1 MASTPYVKSTG
12 RKIQSSSR
20 ETLIAAGKREVI
32 LKENKD
38 RIAII
43 DAIQGASTNELN
55 ALAEIKDAILSGRGS
70 ITQLGENQGKVSQ
83 RLSRRLIASEP
94 YVSDDAKNT
103 QANPYIKR
111 LPMKKGRTQVNNGE
125 ERLIVA
131 TNTSERVHF
140 ASSRQSAQKLKGSV
154 PVAANSAPL
163 EPQSPQSQKGP
174 LRDSNGRFVSQKNN
188 EDIARKKEWQKAH
201 KADAK
206 LQEGFLRKLG
216 SIIGV
221 DGNQSSSEE
230 SLTDAAGVGAGGPLW
245 MAARG
250 MYDITKEITG
260 KAESLKEWVE
270 KGKGEASPSK
280 ATSPAI
286 TYPAVVNTQKATSAT
301 AFNNAVE
308 TKSAQAVEEQTKIL
322 QTNDNKIIDGL
333 ENVSDEVVKLR
344 KSVSSGNKFGLS
356 DLWRNRASRRNKINI
371 GDQAG
376 KNKRNKPKRKGRNLG
391 KKALSVGEKAAA
403 GTAAA
408 GAGAG
413 AAKTVKTKVSKAKDI
428 STTSDASKGI
438 AKETKN
444 TAKAVKPAG
453 VVAEEAT
460 VKTGETVAKKK
471 TESVALKSAA
481 KIGVKSAASTA
492 ARAIPIIGS
501 LAMAGYDAIDGYTDT
516 DAQKAAFGLSDDD
529 AVSEQQK
536 TAYATANVLDMGG
549 LVSGATNL
557 IGKGISALGFERAGE
572 KLQNFDTGDIARGV
586 NGAVDVTKSVFGSLK
601 DTFLSTDENTKQV
614 KKAVEDGT
622 KKTVDAIHSLGEQLQ
637 GGRNGEDGV
646 GEHGYTSPT
655 EFSSPA
661 NNTIA
666 ADLNIGGSNAKNR
679 NYRNNN
685 LGNLVFA
692 NQEGATLESPNA
704 KGEQRFARFNTPEE
718 GIRALANQVS
728 SYYNGTSAAAGYQKL
743 QTVSSIISKWAPPN
757 ENNTNQYIDNVSKYL
772 GVSPNEK
779 IDVSKPE
786 VMTQLVRAIATKEGG
801 NPAVNNEF
809 IKNALGAFNT
819 NTGRWEGQFSDE
831 TLARIN
837 KIQKENG
844 GQLIARDSQYSV
856 GRKVKYANGKS
867 PAQPVLNAV
876 PTATQQP
883 IEVAQHAQAV
893 KKPQKTGN
901 QPQPI
906 NSENADVNT
915 GSPSSLLERLI
926 AINESGISGASNLFG
941 GAATSLAGT
950 SLDLV
955 KDFALAT
962 SFGSISSLSEKA
974 KGMDQALT
982 EKISGL
988 TGKSFGFKKASQV
1001 ADIATA
1007 IQQKRT
1013 VNHDTEI
1020 IDLLPGDQVS
1030 PSTPKTPLQEQA
1042 LAISQA
1048 MEGFSS
1054 AAPVPKTPQQ
1064 EQALAISQ
1072 AMAGFSSAA
1081 PAPKTPQQEQA
1092 LAISQA
1098 MADFSSAAPAPKTPQ
1113 QEQALAISQAME
1125 GFSSAAPAPKTPQQA
1140 QALAISQAM
1149 EGFSSAA
1156 PAPKTPQQEQA
1167 LAISQA
1173 MAGFSSAAPA
1183 PKTPQQEQA
1192 LAINQAMAGAAPVV
1206 TSGKRTITA
1215 PSDVQIYDNGYK
1227 VVTGEDKSFFGSLFD
1242 STVSGLKQTGTA
1254 VIPAVGD
1261 NLSRLVGGIDSTGIL
1276 NDLVM
1281 QSTGQNSAIARAIS
1295 PLTRN
1300 VGDWLNG
1307 GIQQTANSIRGIATG
1322 ANNAIFGSASAV
1334 QEPFLAMPPQL
1345 PTVTDLARSG
1355 IRQPL
1360 TTDTINNDPAMLKA
1374 LDNICSILND
1384 LLNVNKNNTKGDP
1397 DNVVKT
1403 SQPQPRPRAST
1414 TINDQSLDALLED

>member
-1 MASTPYVKSTG
+1 MDISPLA
-12 RKIQSSSR
+12 
-20 ETLIAAGKREVI
+20 TLNNYRNGEHSICQKPWKKNTKLKPGNVDRAGKREVI

-43 DAIQGASTNELN
+43 DAIQEASTNELK
-55 ALAEIKDAILSGRGS
+55 ALAEVKDAILSGAS
-70 ITQLGENQGKVSQ
+70 TITQQDERQGRVSN
-83 RLSRRLIASEP
+83 RLSRRRKDYEQST
-94 YVSDDAKNT
+94 SDSVRDVQT
-103 QANPYIKR
+103 NPYKKR
-111 LPMKKGRTQVNNGE
+111 LPAKK
-125 ERLIVA
+125 ERAPINQTVDRSIVA
-131 TNTSERVHF
+131 TNTPESVRSVQ
-140 ASSRQSAQKLKGSV
+140 SRQTIRKSDGFI
-154 PVAANSAPL
+154 PVAANSASL
-163 EPQSPQSQKGP
+163 EPQSPQSLKGP
-174 LRDSNGRFVSQKNN
+174 LRDSNGRFVSQKSN
-188 EDIARKKEWQKAH
+188 EDVARKKELQNAR

-206 LQEGFLRKLG
+206 LQAGFLRKLG
-216 SIIGV
+216 SIMGV
-221 DGNQSSSEE
+221 NGNQSSSEE
-230 SLTDAAGVGAGGPLW
+230 SLTNAAGVGAGGPFW

-260 KAESLKEWVE
+260 KAESLKELVE
-270 KGKGEASPSK
+270 KGKKETSTSK
-280 ATSPAI
+280 AISPVI
-286 TYPAVVNTQKATSAT
+286 TYPAAVNSQKAKSAK

-333 ENVSDEVVKLR
+333 ENVSDEIVKLR

-356 DLWRNRASRRNKINI
+356 DLWKNRASRRNKINI
-371 GDQAG
+371 GAQTG
-376 KNKRNKPKRKGRNLG
+376 KNKRNKSKRKGRNLG
-391 KKALSVGEKAAA
+391 KKALSAGEKVAAGSAAA
-403 GTAAA
+403 GT
-408 GAGAG
+408 GVG
-413 AAKTVKTKVSKAKDI
+413 AAKVVKNKISKPKDVSTI
-428 STTSDASKGI
+428 SDTSKGI

-444 TAKAVKPAG
+444 TAKAVKSAG
-453 VVAEEAT
+453 VVAEDAT
-460 VKTGETVAKKK
+460 IKTGEVIAKKK

-492 ARAIPIIGS
+492 ARAVPIIGS

-516 DAQKAAFGLSDDD
+516 EAQKAAFGLSDDD

-586 NGAVDVTKSVFGSLK
+586 NGAVDITKSVFGSLK

-655 EFSSPA
+655 EFSAPA

-779 IDVSKPE
+779 IDVSNPE

-901 QPQPI
+901 QTQPI
-906 NSENADVNT
+906 NPENVDVNT
-915 GSPSSLLERLI
+915 GSPSNLLERLI
-926 AINESGISGASNLFG
+926 AINDSGVGNLFG

-950 SLDLV
+950 SLGLI
-955 KDFALAT
+955 KDFASAT

-982 EKISGL
+982 EKISSL
-988 TGKSFGFKKASQV
+988 TGKSFGFQKASQV
-1001 ADIATA
+1001 TDIRDAL
-1007 IQQKRT
+1007 QKRPKAERDMPS
-1013 VNHDTEI
+1013 V
-1020 IDLLPGDQVS
+1020 DLLSGV
-1030 PSTPKTPLQEQA
+1030 
-1042 LAISQA
+1042 
-1048 MEGFSS
+1048 SS
-1054 AAPVPKTPQQ
+1054 ASESEKISVNSRGIPV
-1064 EQALAISQ
+1064 
-1072 AMAGFSSAA
+1072 
-1081 PAPKTPQQEQA
+1081 
-1092 LAISQA
+1092 
-1098 MADFSSAAPAPKTPQ
+1098 
-1113 QEQALAISQAME
+1113 
-1125 GFSSAAPAPKTPQQA
+1125 
-1140 QALAISQAM
+1140 
-1149 EGFSSAA
+1149 
-1156 PAPKTPQQEQA
+1156 
-1167 LAISQA
+1167 
-1173 MAGFSSAAPA
+1173 
-1183 PKTPQQEQA
+1183 
-1192 LAINQAMAGAAPVV
+1192 
-1206 TSGKRTITA
+1206 
-1215 PSDVQIYDNGYK
+1215 YDNGYK
-1227 VVTGEDKSFFGSLFD
+1227 VIDGEDKGVLGSLFD
-1242 STVSGLKQTGTA
+1242 SSLTGLKRISSA
-1254 VIPAVGD
+1254 VLPAIGD
-1261 NLSRLVGGIDSTGIL
+1261 NVSQLIGGVDGTGIV
-1276 NDLVM
+1276 NDLVY
-1281 QSTGQNSAIARAIS
+1281 QATGQNSTIAKAIS
-1295 PLTRN
+1295 PLTKSA
-1300 VGDWLNG
+1300 GSWLNN
-1307 GIQQTANSIRGIATG
+1307 GIQQTADSIRGISNE

-1334 QEPFLAMPPQL
+1334 QEPFLALPPQL

-1397 DNVVKT
+1397 DKVVKT

-1414 TINDQSLDALLED
+1414 TINDPSLDALLED

>member
-1 MASTPYVKSTG
+1 MDISPLA
-12 RKIQSSSR
+12 
-20 ETLIAAGKREVI
+20 TLNNYRNGEHSICQKPWKKNTKLKPGNVDRAGKREVI

-43 DAIQGASTNELN
+43 DAIQEASTNELK
-55 ALAEIKDAILSGRGS
+55 ALAEVKDAILSGART
-70 ITQLGENQGKVSQ
+70 ITQQDERQGRVSN
-83 RLSRRLIASEP
+83 RLSRRRKDYEQST
-94 YVSDDAKNT
+94 SDSVRDV
-103 QANPYIKR
+103 QSNPYKKR
-111 LPMKKGRTQVNNGE
+111 LPAKK
-125 ERLIVA
+125 ERAPINQTVDRSIVA
-131 TNTSERVHF
+131 TNTPESVRSVQ
-140 ASSRQSAQKLKGSV
+140 SRQTIRKSDGFI

-163 EPQSPQSQKGP
+163 EPQSPKSLKGP
-174 LRDSNGRFVSQKNN
+174 LRDSNGRFVSQKSN
-188 EDIARKKEWQKAH
+188 EDVARKKELQNAR

-206 LQEGFLRKLG
+206 LQAGFLRKLG
-216 SIIGV
+216 SIMGV

-230 SLTDAAGVGAGGPLW
+230 SLTNAAGVGAGGPLW

-270 KGKGEASPSK
+270 KGKKETSTSK
-280 ATSPAI
+280 AISPVI
-286 TYPAVVNTQKATSAT
+286 TYPAAVNSQKATSAK

-333 ENVSDEVVKLR
+333 ENVSDEIVKLR
-344 KSVSSGNKFGLS
+344 KSVFSGNKFGLS
-356 DLWRNRASRRNKINI
+356 DLWKNRASRRNKINI
-371 GDQAG
+371 GDRAG
-376 KNKRNKPKRKGRNLG
+376 KNKRNKSKRKGRNLG
-391 KKALSVGEKAAA
+391 KKALSVGEKVAAGSAAA
-403 GTAAA
+403 GT
-408 GAGAG
+408 GVG
-413 AAKTVKTKVSKAKDI
+413 AAKVVKNKISKPKDVSTI
-428 STTSDASKGI
+428 SDTSKGI

-444 TAKAVKPAG
+444 TAKAVKSAG
-453 VVAEEAT
+453 VVAEDAT
-460 VKTGETVAKKK
+460 IKTGEAIAKKK

-492 ARAIPIIGS
+492 ARAVPIIGS

-516 DAQKAAFGLSDDD
+516 EAQKAAFGLSDDD

-586 NGAVDVTKSVFGSLK
+586 NGAVDITKSVFGSLK

-637 GGRNGEDGV
+637 GGRDGEDGV
-646 GEHGYTSPT
+646 GEHGYTSPA
-655 EFSSPA
+655 EFNAPA
-661 NNTIA
+661 SNTIA

-779 IDVSKPE
+779 IDVSNPE

-901 QPQPI
+901 QSQPI
-906 NSENADVNT
+906 NPENVDVNT
-915 GSPSSLLERLI
+915 GSPSRMLERLI
-926 AINESGISGASNLFG
+926 AINDSGVGNLFG

-950 SLDLV
+950 SLGLI
-955 KDFALAT
+955 KDFASAT

-974 KGMDQALT
+974 KGMDQTLT
-982 EKISGL
+982 EKISSL
-988 TGKSFGFKKASQV
+988 TGKSFGFQKASQV
-1001 ADIATA
+1001 TDIRDAL
-1007 IQQKRT
+1007 QKRPKAERDMPS
-1013 VNHDTEI
+1013 V
-1020 IDLLPGDQVS
+1020 DLLSGV
-1030 PSTPKTPLQEQA
+1030 
-1042 LAISQA
+1042 
-1048 MEGFSS
+1048 SS
-1054 AAPVPKTPQQ
+1054 ASESEKISVNSRGIPV
-1064 EQALAISQ
+1064 
-1072 AMAGFSSAA
+1072 
-1081 PAPKTPQQEQA
+1081 
-1092 LAISQA
+1092 
-1098 MADFSSAAPAPKTPQ
+1098 
-1113 QEQALAISQAME
+1113 
-1125 GFSSAAPAPKTPQQA
+1125 
-1140 QALAISQAM
+1140 
-1149 EGFSSAA
+1149 
-1156 PAPKTPQQEQA
+1156 
-1167 LAISQA
+1167 
-1173 MAGFSSAAPA
+1173 
-1183 PKTPQQEQA
+1183 
-1192 LAINQAMAGAAPVV
+1192 
-1206 TSGKRTITA
+1206 
-1215 PSDVQIYDNGYK
+1215 YDNGYK
-1227 VVTGEDKSFFGSLFD
+1227 VIDGEDKGVLGSLFD
-1242 STVSGLKQTGTA
+1242 SSLTGLKRISSA
-1254 VIPAVGD
+1254 VLPAIGD
-1261 NLSRLVGGIDSTGIL
+1261 NVSQLIGGVDGTGIV
-1276 NDLVM
+1276 NDLVY
-1281 QSTGQNSAIARAIS
+1281 QATGQNSTIARAIS
-1295 PLTRN
+1295 PLTKSA
-1300 VGDWLNG
+1300 GSWLNN
-1307 GIQQTANSIRGIATG
+1307 GIQQTADSIRGISNE

-1397 DNVVKT
+1397 DKVVKT

-1414 TINDQSLDALLED
+1414 TINDPSLDALLED

>member
-1 MASTPYVKSTG
+1 MDISPLA
-12 RKIQSSSR
+12 
-20 ETLIAAGKREVI
+20 TLNNYRNGEHSICQKPWKKNTKLKLGNVDRAGKREVI

-43 DAIQGASTNELN
+43 DAIQEASTNELK
-55 ALAEIKDAILSGRGS
+55 ALAEVKDAILSGAS
-70 ITQLGENQGKVSQ
+70 TITPQDERQGRVSN
-83 RLSRRLIASEP
+83 RLSRRRKDYEQST
-94 YVSDDAKNT
+94 SDSVRDVQT
-103 QANPYIKR
+103 NPYKKR
-111 LPMKKGRTQVNNGE
+111 LPAKK
-125 ERLIVA
+125 ERAPINQTVDRSIVA
-131 TNTSERVHF
+131 TNTPESVRSVQ
-140 ASSRQSAQKLKGSV
+140 SRQTIRKSDGFI

-163 EPQSPQSQKGP
+163 EPQSPQSLKGP
-174 LRDSNGRFVSQKNN
+174 LRDSNGRFVSQKSN
-188 EDIARKKEWQKAH
+188 EDVARKKELQNAR

-206 LQEGFLRKLG
+206 LQAGFLRKLG
-216 SIIGV
+216 SIMGV

-230 SLTDAAGVGAGGPLW
+230 SLTNAAGVGAGGPLW

-270 KGKGEASPSK
+270 KGKKETSTSK
-280 ATSPAI
+280 AISPVI
-286 TYPAVVNTQKATSAT
+286 TYPAAVNSQKSTSAK

-333 ENVSDEVVKLR
+333 ENVSDEIVKLR

-356 DLWRNRASRRNKINI
+356 DLWKNRASRRNKINI
-371 GDQAG
+371 GDRAG
-376 KNKRNKPKRKGRNLG
+376 KNKRNKSKRKGRNLG
-391 KKALSVGEKAAA
+391 KKALSVGEKVAAGSAAA
-403 GTAAA
+403 GT
-408 GAGAG
+408 GVGT
-413 AAKTVKTKVSKAKDI
+413 AKAVKNKISKPKDVSTI
-428 STTSDASKGI
+428 SDTSKGI

-444 TAKAVKPAG
+444 TAKAVKSAG
-453 VVAEEAT
+453 VVAEDT
-460 VKTGETVAKKK
+460 TIKTGEAIAKKK

-492 ARAIPIIGS
+492 ARAVPIIGS

-516 DAQKAAFGLSDDD
+516 EAQKAAFGLSDDD

-586 NGAVDVTKSVFGSLK
+586 NGAVDITKSVFGSLK

-637 GGRNGEDGV
+637 GGRDGEDGV
-646 GEHGYTSPT
+646 GEHGYTSPA
-655 EFSSPA
+655 EFNAPA
-661 NNTIA
+661 SNTIA

-692 NQEGATLESPNA
+692 NQEGAALEAPNA

-743 QTVSSIISKWAPPN
+743 QTVSSIISKWAPPK

-779 IDVSKPE
+779 IDVSNPE

-901 QPQPI
+901 QSQPI
-906 NSENADVNT
+906 NPENVDVNT

-926 AINESGISGASNLFG
+926 AINDSGVGNLFG

-950 SLDLV
+950 SLGLI
-955 KDFALAT
+955 KDFASAT

-982 EKISGL
+982 EKISSL
-988 TGKSFGFKKASQV
+988 TGKSFGFQKASQV
-1001 ADIATA
+1001 TDIRDAL
-1007 IQQKRT
+1007 QKRPKAERDMPS
-1013 VNHDTEI
+1013 V
-1020 IDLLPGDQVS
+1020 DLLSGV
-1030 PSTPKTPLQEQA
+1030 
-1042 LAISQA
+1042 
-1048 MEGFSS
+1048 SS
-1054 AAPVPKTPQQ
+1054 ASESEKISVNSRGIPV
-1064 EQALAISQ
+1064 
-1072 AMAGFSSAA
+1072 
-1081 PAPKTPQQEQA
+1081 
-1092 LAISQA
+1092 
-1098 MADFSSAAPAPKTPQ
+1098 
-1113 QEQALAISQAME
+1113 
-1125 GFSSAAPAPKTPQQA
+1125 
-1140 QALAISQAM
+1140 
-1149 EGFSSAA
+1149 
-1156 PAPKTPQQEQA
+1156 
-1167 LAISQA
+1167 
-1173 MAGFSSAAPA
+1173 
-1183 PKTPQQEQA
+1183 
-1192 LAINQAMAGAAPVV
+1192 
-1206 TSGKRTITA
+1206 
-1215 PSDVQIYDNGYK
+1215 YDNGYK
-1227 VVTGEDKSFFGSLFD
+1227 VIDGEDKGVLGSLFD
-1242 STVSGLKQTGTA
+1242 SSLTGLKRISSA
-1254 VIPAVGD
+1254 VLPAIGD
-1261 NLSRLVGGIDSTGIL
+1261 NVSQLIGGVDGTGIV
-1276 NDLVM
+1276 NDLVY
-1281 QSTGQNSAIARAIS
+1281 QATGQNSTIARAIS
-1295 PLTRN
+1295 PLTKSA
-1300 VGDWLNG
+1300 GSWLNN
-1307 GIQQTANSIRGIATG
+1307 GIQQTADSIRGISNE

-1397 DNVVKT
+1397 DKVVKT

-1414 TINDQSLDALLED
+1414 TINDPSLDALLED

>member
-1 MASTPYVKSTG
+1 MDISPLA
-12 RKIQSSSR
+12 
-20 ETLIAAGKREVI
+20 TLNNYRNGEHSICQKPWKKNTKLKLGNVDRAGKREVI

-43 DAIQGASTNELN
+43 DAIQEASTNELK
-55 ALAEIKDAILSGRGS
+55 ALAEVKDAILSGAS
-70 ITQLGENQGKVSQ
+70 TITQQDERQGRVSN
-83 RLSRRLIASEP
+83 RLSRRRKDYEQST
-94 YVSDDAKNT
+94 SDSVRDVQT
-103 QANPYIKR
+103 NPYKKR
-111 LPMKKGRTQVNNGE
+111 LPAKK
-125 ERLIVA
+125 ERAPINQTVDRSIVA
-131 TNTSERVHF
+131 TNTPESVRSVQ
-140 ASSRQSAQKLKGSV
+140 SRQTIRKSDGFI

-163 EPQSPQSQKGP
+163 EPQSPQSLKGP
-174 LRDSNGRFVSQKNN
+174 LRDSNGRFVSQKSN
-188 EDIARKKEWQKAH
+188 EDVARKKELQNAR

-206 LQEGFLRKLG
+206 LQAGFLRKLG
-216 SIIGV
+216 SIMGV

-230 SLTDAAGVGAGGPLW
+230 SLTNAAGVGAGGPLW

-270 KGKGEASPSK
+270 KGKKETSTSK
-280 ATSPAI
+280 AISPVI
-286 TYPAVVNTQKATSAT
+286 TYPAAVNSQKSTSAK

-333 ENVSDEVVKLR
+333 ENVSDEIVKLR

-356 DLWRNRASRRNKINI
+356 DLWKNRASRRNKINI
-371 GDQAG
+371 GDRAG
-376 KNKRNKPKRKGRNLG
+376 KNKRNKSKRKGRNLG
-391 KKALSVGEKAAA
+391 KKALSVGEKVAAGSAAA
-403 GTAAA
+403 GT
-408 GAGAG
+408 GVGT
-413 AAKTVKTKVSKAKDI
+413 AKAVKNKISKPKDVSTI
-428 STTSDASKGI
+428 SDTSKGI

-444 TAKAVKPAG
+444 TAKAVKSAG
-453 VVAEEAT
+453 VVAEDT
-460 VKTGETVAKKK
+460 TIKTGEAIAKKK

-492 ARAIPIIGS
+492 ARAVPIIGS

-516 DAQKAAFGLSDDD
+516 EAQKAAFGLSDDD

-586 NGAVDVTKSVFGSLK
+586 NGAVDITKSVFGSLK

-637 GGRNGEDGV
+637 GGRDGEDGV
-646 GEHGYTSPT
+646 GEHGYTSPA
-655 EFSSPA
+655 EFNAPA
-661 NNTIA
+661 SNTIA

-692 NQEGATLESPNA
+692 NQEGAALEAPNA

-743 QTVSSIISKWAPPN
+743 QTVSSIISKWAPPK

-779 IDVSKPE
+779 IDVSNPE

-901 QPQPI
+901 QSQPI
-906 NSENADVNT
+906 NPENVDVNT

-926 AINESGISGASNLFG
+926 AINDSGVGNLFG

-950 SLDLV
+950 SLGLI
-955 KDFALAT
+955 KDFASAT
-962 SFGSISSLSEKA
+962 SFGSVSSLSEKA

-982 EKISGL
+982 EKISSL
-988 TGKSFGFKKASQV
+988 TGKSFGFQKASQV
-1001 ADIATA
+1001 TDIRDAL
-1007 IQQKRT
+1007 QKRPKAERDMPS
-1013 VNHDTEI
+1013 V
-1020 IDLLPGDQVS
+1020 DLLSGV
-1030 PSTPKTPLQEQA
+1030 
-1042 LAISQA
+1042 
-1048 MEGFSS
+1048 SS
-1054 AAPVPKTPQQ
+1054 ASESEKISVNSRGIPV
-1064 EQALAISQ
+1064 
-1072 AMAGFSSAA
+1072 
-1081 PAPKTPQQEQA
+1081 
-1092 LAISQA
+1092 
-1098 MADFSSAAPAPKTPQ
+1098 
-1113 QEQALAISQAME
+1113 
-1125 GFSSAAPAPKTPQQA
+1125 
-1140 QALAISQAM
+1140 
-1149 EGFSSAA
+1149 
-1156 PAPKTPQQEQA
+1156 
-1167 LAISQA
+1167 
-1173 MAGFSSAAPA
+1173 
-1183 PKTPQQEQA
+1183 
-1192 LAINQAMAGAAPVV
+1192 
-1206 TSGKRTITA
+1206 
-1215 PSDVQIYDNGYK
+1215 YDNGYK
-1227 VVTGEDKSFFGSLFD
+1227 VIDGEDKGVLGSLFD
-1242 STVSGLKQTGTA
+1242 SSLTGLKRISSA
-1254 VIPAVGD
+1254 VLPAIGD
-1261 NLSRLVGGIDSTGIL
+1261 NVSQLIGGVDGTGIV
-1276 NDLVM
+1276 NDLVY
-1281 QSTGQNSAIARAIS
+1281 QATGQNSTIARAIS
-1295 PLTRN
+1295 PLTKSA
-1300 VGDWLNG
+1300 GSWLNN
-1307 GIQQTANSIRGIATG
+1307 GIQQTADSIRGISNE

-1397 DNVVKT
+1397 DKVVKT

-1414 TINDQSLDALLED
+1414 TINDPSLDALLED

>member
-1 MASTPYVKSTG
+1 MDISPLA
-12 RKIQSSSR
+12 
-20 ETLIAAGKREVI
+20 TLNNYRNGEHSICQKPWKKNTKLKPGNVDRAGKREVI

-43 DAIQGASTNELN
+43 DAIQEASTNELK
-55 ALAEIKDAILSGRGS
+55 ALAEVKDAILSGAS
-70 ITQLGENQGKVSQ
+70 TITQQDERQGRVSN
-83 RLSRRLIASEP
+83 RLSRRRKDYEQST
-94 YVSDDAKNT
+94 SDSVRDVQT
-103 QANPYIKR
+103 NPYKKR
-111 LPMKKGRTQVNNGE
+111 LPAKK
-125 ERLIVA
+125 ERAPINQTVDRSIVA
-131 TNTSERVHF
+131 TNTPESVRSVQ
-140 ASSRQSAQKLKGSV
+140 SRQTIRKSDGFI

-163 EPQSPQSQKGP
+163 EPQSPQSLKGP
-174 LRDSNGRFVSQKNN
+174 LRDSNGRFVSQKSN
-188 EDIARKKEWQKAH
+188 EDVARKKELQNAR

-206 LQEGFLRKLG
+206 LQAGFLRKLG
-216 SIIGV
+216 SIMGV

-230 SLTDAAGVGAGGPLW
+230 SLTNAAGVGAGGPLW

-250 MYDITKEITG
+250 MYDITKEIAG

-270 KGKGEASPSK
+270 KGKKETSTSK
-280 ATSPAI
+280 AISPVI
-286 TYPAVVNTQKATSAT
+286 TYPAAVNSQKATSAK

-333 ENVSDEVVKLR
+333 ENVSDEIVKLR

-356 DLWRNRASRRNKINI
+356 DLWKNRASRRNKINI
-371 GDQAG
+371 GDQTG
-376 KNKRNKPKRKGRNLG
+376 KNKRNKSKRKGRNLG
-391 KKALSVGEKAAA
+391 KKALSAGEKVAVGSAAA
-403 GTAAA
+403 GT
-408 GAGAG
+408 GVG
-413 AAKTVKTKVSKAKDI
+413 AAKVVKNKISKPKDVSTI
-428 STTSDASKGI
+428 SDTSKGI

-444 TAKAVKPAG
+444 TAKAVKSAG
-453 VVAEEAT
+453 VVAEDAT
-460 VKTGETVAKKK
+460 IKTGEAIAKKK

-492 ARAIPIIGS
+492 ARAVPIIGS

-516 DAQKAAFGLSDDD
+516 EAQKAAFGLSDDD

-536 TAYATANVLDMGG
+536 KAYATANVLDMGG

-586 NGAVDVTKSVFGSLK
+586 NGAVDITKSVFGSLK

-655 EFSSPA
+655 EFSAPA

-779 IDVSKPE
+779 IDVSNPE

-856 GRKVKYANGKS
+856 GLKVKYANGKS

-901 QPQPI
+901 QSQPI
-906 NSENADVNT
+906 NPENVDVNT

-926 AINESGISGASNLFG
+926 AINDSGVGNLFG

-950 SLDLV
+950 SLGLIN
-955 KDFALAT
+955 DFASAT

-982 EKISGL
+982 EKISSL
-988 TGKSFGFKKASQV
+988 TGKSFGFQKASQV
-1001 ADIATA
+1001 TDIRDAL
-1007 IQQKRT
+1007 QKRPKAERDMPS
-1013 VNHDTEI
+1013 V
-1020 IDLLPGDQVS
+1020 DLLSGV
-1030 PSTPKTPLQEQA
+1030 
-1042 LAISQA
+1042 
-1048 MEGFSS
+1048 SS
-1054 AAPVPKTPQQ
+1054 ASESEKISVNSRGIPVY
-1064 EQALAISQ
+1064 
-1072 AMAGFSSAA
+1072 G
-1081 PAPKTPQQEQA
+1081 
-1092 LAISQA
+1092 
-1098 MADFSSAAPAPKTPQ
+1098 
-1113 QEQALAISQAME
+1113 
-1125 GFSSAAPAPKTPQQA
+1125 
-1140 QALAISQAM
+1140 
-1149 EGFSSAA
+1149 
-1156 PAPKTPQQEQA
+1156 
-1167 LAISQA
+1167 
-1173 MAGFSSAAPA
+1173 
-1183 PKTPQQEQA
+1183 
-1192 LAINQAMAGAAPVV
+1192 
-1206 TSGKRTITA
+1206 
-1215 PSDVQIYDNGYK
+1215 NGYK
-1227 VVTGEDKSFFGSLFD
+1227 VIDGEDKGVLGSLFD
-1242 STVSGLKQTGTA
+1242 SSLTGLKRISSA
-1254 VIPAVGD
+1254 VLPAIGD
-1261 NLSRLVGGIDSTGIL
+1261 NVSQLIGGVDGTGIV
-1276 NDLVM
+1276 NDLVY
-1281 QSTGQNSAIARAIS
+1281 QATGQNSTIARAIS
-1295 PLTRN
+1295 PLTKSA
-1300 VGDWLNG
+1300 GSWLNN
-1307 GIQQTANSIRGIATG
+1307 GIQQTADSIRGISNE

-1334 QEPFLAMPPQL
+1334 QEPFLALPPQL

-1397 DNVVKT
+1397 DKVVKT

-1414 TINDQSLDALLED
+1414 TINDPSLDALLED

>member
-1 MASTPYVKSTG
+1 M
-12 RKIQSSSR
+12 
-20 ETLIAAGKREVI
+20 
-32 LKENKD
+32 KENKD

-43 DAIQGASTNELN
+43 DAIQEASTNELK
-55 ALAEIKDAILSGRGS
+55 ALAEVKDAILSGAS
-70 ITQLGENQGKVSQ
+70 TITQQDERQGRVSN
-83 RLSRRLIASEP
+83 RLSRRRKEYEQST
-94 YVSDDAKNT
+94 SDSVRDVQT
-103 QANPYIKR
+103 NPYKKR
-111 LPMKKGRTQVNNGE
+111 LTAKK
-125 ERLIVA
+125 ERAPINQTVDRAIVA
-131 TNTSERVHF
+131 TNTPESVRSVQ
-140 ASSRQSAQKLKGSV
+140 SRQTIRKSDGFI

-163 EPQSPQSQKGP
+163 EPQSPQSLKGP
-174 LRDSNGRFVSQKNN
+174 LRDSNGRFVSQKSN
-188 EDIARKKEWQKAH
+188 EDVARKKELQNAR

-206 LQEGFLRKLG
+206 LQAGFLRKLG
-216 SIIGV
+216 SIMGV

-230 SLTDAAGVGAGGPLW
+230 SLTNAAGVGAGGPLW

-270 KGKGEASPSK
+270 KGKKETSTSK
-280 ATSPAI
+280 AISPVI
-286 TYPAVVNTQKATSAT
+286 TYPAAVNSQKATSAK
-301 AFNNAVE
+301 AFNNGVE
-308 TKSAQAVEEQTKIL
+308 TESAQAVEEQTKIL

-333 ENVSDEVVKLR
+333 ENVSDEIVKLR

-356 DLWRNRASRRNKINI
+356 DLWKNRASRRNKINI
-371 GDQAG
+371 GDRAG
-376 KNKRNKPKRKGRNLG
+376 KNKRNKSKRKGHNLG
-391 KKALSVGEKAAA
+391 KKALSVGEKVAAGSAAA
-403 GTAAA
+403 GT
-408 GAGAG
+408 GVGT
-413 AAKTVKTKVSKAKDI
+413 AKAVKNKISKPKDVSTI
-428 STTSDASKGI
+428 SDTSKGI

-444 TAKAVKPAG
+444 TAKAVKSAG
-453 VVAEEAT
+453 VVAEDT
-460 VKTGETVAKKK
+460 TIKTGEAIAKKK

-492 ARAIPIIGS
+492 ARAVPIIGS

-516 DAQKAAFGLSDDD
+516 EAQKAAFGLSDDD

-586 NGAVDVTKSVFGSLK
+586 NGAVDITKSVFGSLK

-637 GGRNGEDGV
+637 GGRDGEDGV
-646 GEHGYTSPT
+646 GEHGYTSPA
-655 EFSSPA
+655 EFNAPA
-661 NNTIA
+661 SNTIA

-692 NQEGATLESPNA
+692 NQEGAALEAPNA

-743 QTVSSIISKWAPPN
+743 QTVSSIISKWAPPK

-779 IDVSKPE
+779 IDVSNPE

-901 QPQPI
+901 QSQPI
-906 NSENADVNT
+906 NPENVDVNT

-926 AINESGISGASNLFG
+926 AINDSGVDNLFG
-941 GAATSLAGT
+941 GAATSIAGT
-950 SLDLV
+950 SLGLI
-955 KDFALAT
+955 KDFASAT

-982 EKISGL
+982 EKISSL
-988 TGKSFGFKKASQV
+988 TGKSFGFQKASQV
-1001 ADIATA
+1001 TDIRDAL
-1007 IQQKRT
+1007 QKRPKAERDMPS
-1013 VNHDTEI
+1013 V
-1020 IDLLPGDQVS
+1020 DLLSGV
-1030 PSTPKTPLQEQA
+1030 
-1042 LAISQA
+1042 
-1048 MEGFSS
+1048 SS
-1054 AAPVPKTPQQ
+1054 ASESEKISVNSRGIPV
-1064 EQALAISQ
+1064 
-1072 AMAGFSSAA
+1072 
-1081 PAPKTPQQEQA
+1081 
-1092 LAISQA
+1092 
-1098 MADFSSAAPAPKTPQ
+1098 
-1113 QEQALAISQAME
+1113 
-1125 GFSSAAPAPKTPQQA
+1125 
-1140 QALAISQAM
+1140 
-1149 EGFSSAA
+1149 
-1156 PAPKTPQQEQA
+1156 
-1167 LAISQA
+1167 
-1173 MAGFSSAAPA
+1173 
-1183 PKTPQQEQA
+1183 
-1192 LAINQAMAGAAPVV
+1192 
-1206 TSGKRTITA
+1206 
-1215 PSDVQIYDNGYK
+1215 YDNGYK
-1227 VVTGEDKSFFGSLFD
+1227 VIDGEDKGVLGSLFD
-1242 STVSGLKQTGTA
+1242 SSLTGLKRISSA
-1254 VIPAVGD
+1254 VLPAIGD
-1261 NLSRLVGGIDSTGIL
+1261 NVSRLIGGVDGTGIV
-1276 NDLVM
+1276 NDLVY
-1281 QSTGQNSAIARAIS
+1281 QATGQNSTIARAIS
-1295 PLTRN
+1295 PLTRSA
-1300 VGDWLNG
+1300 GSWLNN
-1307 GIQQTANSIRGIATG
+1307 GIQQTADSIRGISNE

-1397 DNVVKT
+1397 DKVVKT

-1414 TINDQSLDALLED
+1414 TINDPSLDALLED

>member
-1 MASTPYVKSTG
+1 M
-12 RKIQSSSR
+12 
-20 ETLIAAGKREVI
+20 
-32 LKENKD
+32 KENKD

-43 DAIQGASTNELN
+43 DAIQGASAHELK
-55 ALAEIKDAILSGRGS
+55 ALAEIKDAILSGGVA
-70 ITQLGENQGKVSQ
+70 ITQQGGQQGKVSN
-83 RLSRRLIASEP
+83 RLSRRRKDYGQNAPE
-94 YVSDDAKNT
+94 VVRDA
-103 QANPYIKR
+103 QANPYKKR
-111 LPMKKGRTQVNNGE
+111 LPAKK
-125 ERLIVA
+125 ERALINQDIDRSIVA
-131 TNTSERVHF
+131 TNTPESVH
-140 ASSRQSAQKLKGSV
+140 SVRSRQTIKRSKGSI
-154 PVAANSAPL
+154 PVAANSTSL
-163 EPQSPQSQKGP
+163 QPQSPQSPKGQ

-188 EDIARKKEWQKAH
+188 EDIARKKEWQNAR

-270 KGKGEASPSK
+270 KGKGEASSSK

-408 GAGAG
+408 GTAAAGAGAG

-460 VKTGETVAKKK
+460 IKTGETVAKKK

-586 NGAVDVTKSVFGSLK
+586 NGAVDITKSAFGSLK
-601 DTFLSTDENTKQV
+601 DTFLSSDESTKQV

-637 GGRNGEDGV
+637 GGRDGEDGV
-646 GEHGYTSPT
+646 GEHGYTSPA
-655 EFSSPA
+655 EFNAPTS
-661 NNTIA
+661 NTIA

-692 NQEGATLESPNA
+692 NQEGATLEAPNA

-743 QTVSSIISKWAPPN
+743 QTVSSIISKWAPPK

-779 IDVSKPE
+779 IDVSNPE
-786 VMTQLVRAIATKEGG
+786 VMTQLVH
-801 NPAVNNEF
+801 V
-809 IKNALGAFNT
+809 
-819 NTGRWEGQFSDE
+819 
-831 TLARIN
+831 
-837 KIQKENG
+837 
-844 GQLIARDSQYSV
+844 
-856 GRKVKYANGKS
+856 
-867 PAQPVLNAV
+867 
-876 PTATQQP
+876 
-883 IEVAQHAQAV
+883 
-893 KKPQKTGN
+893 
-901 QPQPI
+901 
-906 NSENADVNT
+906 
-915 GSPSSLLERLI
+915 
-926 AINESGISGASNLFG
+926 
-941 GAATSLAGT
+941 
-950 SLDLV
+950 
-955 KDFALAT
+955 
-962 SFGSISSLSEKA
+962 
-974 KGMDQALT
+974 
-982 EKISGL
+982 
-988 TGKSFGFKKASQV
+988 
-1001 ADIATA
+1001 
-1007 IQQKRT
+1007 
-1013 VNHDTEI
+1013 
-1020 IDLLPGDQVS
+1020 
-1030 PSTPKTPLQEQA
+1030 
-1042 LAISQA
+1042 
-1048 MEGFSS
+1048 
-1054 AAPVPKTPQQ
+1054 
-1064 EQALAISQ
+1064 
-1072 AMAGFSSAA
+1072 
-1081 PAPKTPQQEQA
+1081 
-1092 LAISQA
+1092 
-1098 MADFSSAAPAPKTPQ
+1098 
-1113 QEQALAISQAME
+1113 
-1125 GFSSAAPAPKTPQQA
+1125 
-1140 QALAISQAM
+1140 
-1149 EGFSSAA
+1149 
-1156 PAPKTPQQEQA
+1156 
-1167 LAISQA
+1167 
-1173 MAGFSSAAPA
+1173 
-1183 PKTPQQEQA
+1183 
-1192 LAINQAMAGAAPVV
+1192 
-1206 TSGKRTITA
+1206 
-1215 PSDVQIYDNGYK
+1215 
-1227 VVTGEDKSFFGSLFD
+1227 
-1242 STVSGLKQTGTA
+1242 
-1254 VIPAVGD
+1254 
-1261 NLSRLVGGIDSTGIL
+1261 
-1276 NDLVM
+1276 
-1281 QSTGQNSAIARAIS
+1281 
-1295 PLTRN
+1295 
-1300 VGDWLNG
+1300 
-1307 GIQQTANSIRGIATG
+1307 
-1322 ANNAIFGSASAV
+1322 
-1334 QEPFLAMPPQL
+1334 
-1345 PTVTDLARSG
+1345 
-1355 IRQPL
+1355 
-1360 TTDTINNDPAMLKA
+1360 
-1374 LDNICSILND
+1374 
-1384 LLNVNKNNTKGDP
+1384 
-1397 DNVVKT
+1397 
-1403 SQPQPRPRAST
+1403 
-1414 TINDQSLDALLED
+1414 

>member
-1 MASTPYVKSTG
+1 MDISPLA
-12 RKIQSSSR
+12 
-20 ETLIAAGKREVI
+20 TLNNYRNGEHSICQKPWKKNTKLKPGNVDRAGKREVI

-43 DAIQGASTNELN
+43 DAIQEASTNELK
-55 ALAEIKDAILSGRGS
+55 ALAEVKDAILSGAS
-70 ITQLGENQGKVSQ
+70 TITQQDERQGRVSN
-83 RLSRRLIASEP
+83 RLSRRRKEYEQST
-94 YVSDDAKNT
+94 SDSVRDVQT
-103 QANPYIKR
+103 NPYKKR
-111 LPMKKGRTQVNNGE
+111 LPAKK
-125 ERLIVA
+125 ERAPINQTVDRSIVA
-131 TNTSERVHF
+131 TNTPESVRSVQ
-140 ASSRQSAQKLKGSV
+140 SRQTIRKSDGFI

-163 EPQSPQSQKGP
+163 EPQSPQSLKGP
-174 LRDSNGRFVSQKNN
+174 LRDSNGRFVSQKSN
-188 EDIARKKEWQKAH
+188 EDVARKKELQNAR

-206 LQEGFLRKLG
+206 LQAGFLRKLG
-216 SIIGV
+216 SIMGV
-221 DGNQSSSEE
+221 DGNRSSSEE
-230 SLTDAAGVGAGGPLW
+230 SLTNAAGIGAGGPFW

-270 KGKGEASPSK
+270 KGKKETSTSK
-280 ATSPAI
+280 AISPVI
-286 TYPAVVNTQKATSAT
+286 TYLAAVNSQKATSAK

-333 ENVSDEVVKLR
+333 ENVSDEIVKLR

-356 DLWRNRASRRNKINI
+356 DLWKNRASRRNKINI
-371 GDQAG
+371 GDQTG
-376 KNKRNKPKRKGRNLG
+376 KNKRNKSKRKGRNLG
-391 KKALSVGEKAAA
+391 KKALSAGEKVAAGSAAA
-403 GTAAA
+403 GT
-408 GAGAG
+408 GVG
-413 AAKTVKTKVSKAKDI
+413 AAKVVKNKISKPKDVSTI
-428 STTSDASKGI
+428 SDTSKGI

-444 TAKAVKPAG
+444 TAKAVKSAG
-453 VVAEEAT
+453 VVAEDAT
-460 VKTGETVAKKK
+460 IKTGEAIAKKK

-492 ARAIPIIGS
+492 ARAVPIIGS

-516 DAQKAAFGLSDDD
+516 EAQKAAFGLSDDD

-586 NGAVDVTKSVFGSLK
+586 NGAVDITKSVFGSLK

-655 EFSSPA
+655 EFSAPV

-692 NQEGATLESPNA
+692 NQEGATLEAPNA

-743 QTVSSIISKWAPPN
+743 QTVSSIISKWAPPK

-779 IDVSKPE
+779 IDVSNPE

-883 IEVAQHAQAV
+883 IEVAQHAQTV

-901 QPQPI
+901 QSQPI
-906 NSENADVNT
+906 NPENVDVNT

-926 AINESGISGASNLFG
+926 AINDSGVGNLFG

-950 SLDLV
+950 SLGLI
-955 KDFALAT
+955 KDFASAT

-982 EKISGL
+982 EKISSL
-988 TGKSFGFKKASQV
+988 TGKSFGFQKASQV
-1001 ADIATA
+1001 TDIRDAL
-1007 IQQKRT
+1007 QKRPKAERDMPS
-1013 VNHDTEI
+1013 V
-1020 IDLLPGDQVS
+1020 DLLSGV
-1030 PSTPKTPLQEQA
+1030 
-1042 LAISQA
+1042 
-1048 MEGFSS
+1048 SS
-1054 AAPVPKTPQQ
+1054 AGESEKISVNSRGIPV
-1064 EQALAISQ
+1064 
-1072 AMAGFSSAA
+1072 
-1081 PAPKTPQQEQA
+1081 
-1092 LAISQA
+1092 
-1098 MADFSSAAPAPKTPQ
+1098 
-1113 QEQALAISQAME
+1113 
-1125 GFSSAAPAPKTPQQA
+1125 
-1140 QALAISQAM
+1140 
-1149 EGFSSAA
+1149 
-1156 PAPKTPQQEQA
+1156 
-1167 LAISQA
+1167 
-1173 MAGFSSAAPA
+1173 
-1183 PKTPQQEQA
+1183 
-1192 LAINQAMAGAAPVV
+1192 
-1206 TSGKRTITA
+1206 
-1215 PSDVQIYDNGYK
+1215 YDNGYK
-1227 VVTGEDKSFFGSLFD
+1227 VIDGEDKGVLGSLFD
-1242 STVSGLKQTGTA
+1242 SSLTGLKRISSA
-1254 VIPAVGD
+1254 VLPAIGD
-1261 NLSRLVGGIDSTGIL
+1261 NVSQLIGGVDGTGIV
-1276 NDLVM
+1276 NDLVY
-1281 QSTGQNSAIARAIS
+1281 QATGQNSTIARAIS
-1295 PLTRN
+1295 PLTRSA
-1300 VGDWLNG
+1300 GSWLNN
-1307 GIQQTANSIRGIATG
+1307 GIQQTADSIRGISNE
-1322 ANNAIFGSASAV
+1322 ANNAIFGSASAE
-1334 QEPFLAMPPQL
+1334 QEPFLALPPQL

-1397 DNVVKT
+1397 DKVVKT

-1414 TINDQSLDALLED
+1414 TINDPSLDALLED

>member
-1 MASTPYVKSTG
+1 MASTPYVKSPG

-20 ETLIAAGKREVI
+20 ETLSAAGKREVI

-43 DAIQGASTNELN
+43 DAIQGASANELK
-55 ALAEIKDAILSGRGS
+55 ALAEIKDAILSGGVA
-70 ITQLGENQGKVSQ
+70 ITQQGGQQGKVSN
-83 RLSRRLIASEP
+83 RLSRRRKNYEQ
-94 YVSDDAKNT
+94 DAPDVVRDAQT
-103 QANPYIKR
+103 NPYKKR
-111 LPMKKGRTQVNNGE
+111 LPAKK
-125 ERLIVA
+125 ERALIDQGIDRSIVA
-131 TNTSERVHF
+131 TNTPESVH
-140 ASSRQSAQKLKGSV
+140 SVRSRQSIKRSKDSI
-154 PVAANSAPL
+154 PVAANSASL
-163 EPQSPQSQKGP
+163 ELQPPQSPKGP
-174 LRDSNGRFVSQKNN
+174 IRDSNGRFVSQKSN
-188 EDIARKKEWQKAH
+188 EDIARKKELQNAR

-206 LQEGFLRKLG
+206 LQAGFLRKLG
-216 SIIGV
+216 SIMGM
-221 DGNQSSSEE
+221 DGHQSAGEE
-230 SLTDAAGVGAGGPLW
+230 AITNAAGVGAGGPLW

-260 KAESLKEWVE
+260 KTKSLKEWVDNPPDH
-270 KGKGEASPSK
+270 EAK
-280 ATSPAI
+280 SPAI
-286 TYPAVVNTQKATSAT
+286 TYPAASNAQKTTSAT

-308 TKSAQAVEEQTKIL
+308 TRSTQAVEEQTKIL
-322 QTNDNKIIDGL
+322 QANDNKIIDGL
-333 ENVSDEVVKLR
+333 ENVSDEVAKLR

-356 DLWRNRASRRNKINI
+356 DLWRNRPGRRNKINI
-371 GDQAG
+371 GDQTSR
-376 KNKRNKPKRKGRNLG
+376 NKRHKPKRKGRNLG

-408 GAGAG
+408 GVGAG
-413 AAKTVKTKVSKAKDI
+413 TAKTVKTNVSKAKDI
-428 STTSDASKGI
+428 STASDASKGA

-444 TAKAVKPAG
+444 TAKAVKSAG
-453 VVAEEAT
+453 VVTEDAA
-460 VKTGETVAKKK
+460 VKTGETIAKKK

-529 AVSEQQK
+529 VVSTQQK

-586 NGAVDVTKSVFGSLK
+586 NGAVDITKSAFGSLK
-601 DTFLSTDENTKQV
+601 DKFLSTDENTQQV

-637 GGRNGEDGV
+637 GGRDGEDGV
-646 GEHGYTSPT
+646 GEHGYTSPA
-655 EFSSPA
+655 EFNAPA
-661 NNTIA
+661 SNTIA

-692 NQEGATLESPNA
+692 NQEGATLEAPNA

-743 QTVSSIISKWAPPN
+743 QTVSSIISKWAPPK

-779 IDVSKPE
+779 IDVGNPE

-809 IKNALGAFNT
+809 IKNALGVFNA
-819 NTGRWEGQFSDE
+819 NTGRWEGRFSDE
-831 TLARIN
+831 TLARLN

-856 GRKVKYANGKS
+856 GRKVKYADGTS

-876 PTATQQP
+876 PTATPKP
-883 IEVAQHAQAV
+883 IEVAQHAQAA
-893 KKPQKTGN
+893 KKTQKTGN
-901 QPQPI
+901 QPQLVNPE
-906 NSENADVNT
+906 NSDVNT
-915 GSPSSLLERLI
+915 ASPSSLLERLI
-926 AINESGISGASNLFG
+926 AINESGISGVSNLFG

-955 KDFALAT
+955 KDFASAT

-982 EKISGL
+982 EKISNL
-988 TGKSFGFKKASQV
+988 TGKSFGFKKAPQV
-1001 ADIATA
+1001 ADIREA
-1007 IQQKRT
+1007 IQKRSAPERDT
-1013 VNHDTEI
+1013 SSVDLLSGDSQSTDNKKTPVNSKGIPVYNNGNKI
-1020 IDLLPGDQVS
+1020 ID
-1030 PSTPKTPLQEQA
+1030 
-1042 LAISQA
+1042 
-1048 MEGFSS
+1048 
-1054 AAPVPKTPQQ
+1054 
-1064 EQALAISQ
+1064 
-1072 AMAGFSSAA
+1072 
-1081 PAPKTPQQEQA
+1081 
-1092 LAISQA
+1092 
-1098 MADFSSAAPAPKTPQ
+1098 
-1113 QEQALAISQAME
+1113 
-1125 GFSSAAPAPKTPQQA
+1125 
-1140 QALAISQAM
+1140 
-1149 EGFSSAA
+1149 
-1156 PAPKTPQQEQA
+1156 
-1167 LAISQA
+1167 
-1173 MAGFSSAAPA
+1173 
-1183 PKTPQQEQA
+1183 
-1192 LAINQAMAGAAPVV
+1192 
-1206 TSGKRTITA
+1206 
-1215 PSDVQIYDNGYK
+1215 
-1227 VVTGEDKSFFGSLFD
+1227 GEDKGFLGSLFD
-1242 STVSGLKQTGTA
+1242 SSLTGMKRIGSA
-1254 VIPAVGD
+1254 VLPAIGD
-1261 NLSRLVGGIDSTGIL
+1261 NISQLVGGIDGTGIL
-1276 NDLVM
+1276 NDFVY
-1281 QSTGQNSAIARAIS
+1281 QATGQNSTIARAIS
-1295 PLTRN
+1295 PLTRSA
-1300 VGDWLNG
+1300 GGWLNN
-1307 GIQQTANSIRGIATG
+1307 GIQQTADSIRGISTE
-1322 ANNAIFGSASAV
+1322 ANNTIFGSASAV

-1360 TTDTINNDPAMLKA
+1360 TTDTANNDPAMLKA
-1374 LDNICSILND
+1374 LDNICSILKD
-1384 LLNVNKNNTKGDP
+1384 LLNVNKNDTKGDP
-1397 DNVVKT
+1397 DKVVKT

-1414 TINDQSLDALLED
+1414 TINDPSLDALLED

>member
-1 MASTPYVKSTG
+1 MDISPLV
-12 RKIQSSSR
+12 
-20 ETLIAAGKREVI
+20 TLNNCHNGEHSICQKPWKKNTKLKPGNVVAAGKREVI

-43 DAIQGASTNELN
+43 DAIQGASTNELK
-55 ALAEIKDAILSGRGS
+55 ALAEIKDAILSGAS
-70 ITQLGENQGKVSQ
+70 TITQQAEKQGRVSN
-83 RLSRRLIASEP
+83 RLSRRRKEYEQST
-94 YVSDDAKNT
+94 SDSVRDVQT
-103 QANPYIKR
+103 NPYKKR
-111 LPMKKGRTQVNNGE
+111 LPAKK
-125 ERLIVA
+125 ERAPLNQTVDRSIVA
-131 TNTSERVHF
+131 TNTPESVRSVQ
-140 ASSRQSAQKLKGSV
+140 SRQTIRKSDGFI

-163 EPQSPQSQKGP
+163 EPQSLKGP
-174 LRDSNGRFVSQKNN
+174 LRDGNGRFVSQKSN
-188 EDIARKKEWQKAH
+188 EDIARKKELQNAR

-206 LQEGFLRKLG
+206 LQAGFLRKLG
-216 SIIGV
+216 SIMGM
-221 DGNQSSSEE
+221 DNHQSAGEDAI
-230 SLTDAAGVGAGGPLW
+230 TNAAGVGAGGPLW

-250 MYDITKEITG
+250 IYDITKEITG
-260 KAESLKEWVE
+260 KAESLKEWSD
-270 KGKGEASPSK
+270 KGDSNLSTSESK
-280 ATSPAI
+280 PAAI
-286 TYPAVVNTQKATSAT
+286 TYPAPRNEKNSASSA
-301 AFNNAVE
+301 AFNNAIE
-308 TKSAQAVEEQTKIL
+308 AKSVRVVEEQTKVL
-322 QTNDNKIIDGL
+322 QSNDARIIDEL
-333 ENVSDEVVKLR
+333 ENVSDEIVKLR
-344 KSVSSGNKFGLS
+344 KSMKTKGNGIKLS
-356 DLWRNRASRRNKINI
+356 DLFSRNRDRITSNRNKTNRNKNKSKKDRRADKRPEAKKDKIKTTTTEKGETSTPKDKVEKKQQNSKNNSVKNENH
-371 GDQAG
+371 QPRNAG
-376 KNKRNKPKRKGRNLG
+376 KEAIG
-391 KKALSVGEKAAA
+391 
-403 GTAAA
+403 
-408 GAGAG
+408 
-413 AAKTVKTKVSKAKDI
+413 
-428 STTSDASKGI
+428 DASKTTEKVADKGARKTASTGI
-438 AKETKN
+438 AKAATEATTEKVAIATGEN
-444 TAKAVKPAG
+444 LAKKEAGKIALKAAGGAAVRAG
-453 VVAEEAT
+453 VR
-460 VKTGETVAKKK
+460 G
-471 TESVALKSAA
+471 
-481 KIGVKSAASTA
+481 
-492 ARAIPIIGS
+492 IPIIGNI
-501 LAMAGYDAIDGYTDT
+501 AMAGYDAIDGYTDT
-516 DAQKAAFGLSDDD
+516 EAQKAAFGLSDDN
-529 AVSEQQK
+529 AVSTQQK
-536 TAYATANVLDMGG
+536 TAYAAANVLDMGG

-557 IGKGISALGFERAGE
+557 IGKGISALGFEGAGE
-572 KLQNFDTGDIARGV
+572 KLQNFDTGDIARDI
-586 NGAVDVTKSVFGSLK
+586 NSSIDTTKTVFSSLK
-601 DTFLSTDENTKQV
+601 ESFSSSSEGTAQV

-622 KKTVDAIHSLGEQLQ
+622 KQTVTAINNLGRQLQ
-637 GGRNGEDGV
+637 GGRDGEDGV
-646 GEHGYTSPT
+646 GEHGYTSPA
-655 EFSSPA
+655 EFNAPTS
-661 NNTIA
+661 NTIA

-692 NQEGATLESPNA
+692 NQEGATLEAPNA

-728 SYYNGTSAAAGYQKL
+728 SYYNGTSAAAGHQKL

-779 IDVSKPE
+779 IDVSNPE

-809 IKNALGAFNT
+809 IKNALGAFNA
-819 NTGRWEGQFSDE
+819 NTGRWEGRFSDE
-831 TLARIN
+831 TLARLN
-837 KIQKENG
+837 KIQQENG

-856 GRKVKYANGKS
+856 GRKVKYADGTS

-876 PTATQQP
+876 PTATPKP
-883 IEVAQHAQAV
+883 IEVAQHAQAA
-893 KKPQKTGN
+893 KKPQKKGN

-906 NSENADVNT
+906 NPENADVNT

-926 AINESGISGASNLFG
+926 AINESGISGASNLFV

-955 KDFALAT
+955 KDFASAT

-1030 PSTPKTPLQEQA
+1030 PSTPKTP
-1042 LAISQA
+1042 
-1048 MEGFSS
+1048 
-1054 AAPVPKTPQQ
+1054 QQ

-1092 LAISQA
+1092 LAIN
-1098 MADFSSAAPAPKTPQ
+1098 
-1113 QEQALAISQAME
+1113 
-1125 GFSSAAPAPKTPQQA
+1125 
-1140 QALAISQAM
+1140 
-1149 EGFSSAA
+1149 
-1156 PAPKTPQQEQA
+1156 
-1167 LAISQA
+1167 QA

>member
-1 MASTPYVKSTG
+1 MDISPLA
-12 RKIQSSSR
+12 
-20 ETLIAAGKREVI
+20 TLNNYRNGEHSICQKPWKKNTKLKLGNVDRAGKREVI

-43 DAIQGASTNELN
+43 DAIQEASTNELK
-55 ALAEIKDAILSGRGS
+55 ALAEVKDAILSGAS
-70 ITQLGENQGKVSQ
+70 TITQQDERQGRVSN
-83 RLSRRLIASEP
+83 RLSRRRKDYEQNT
-94 YVSDDAKNT
+94 SDSVRDVQT
-103 QANPYIKR
+103 NPYKKR
-111 LPMKKGRTQVNNGE
+111 LPAKK
-125 ERLIVA
+125 ERAPINQTVDRSIVA
-131 TNTSERVHF
+131 TNTPESVRSVQ
-140 ASSRQSAQKLKGSV
+140 SRQTIRKSDGFI

-163 EPQSPQSQKGP
+163 EPQSPQSLKGP
-174 LRDSNGRFVSQKNN
+174 LRDSNGRFVSQKSN
-188 EDIARKKEWQKAH
+188 EDVARKKELQNAR

-206 LQEGFLRKLG
+206 LQAGFLRKLG
-216 SIIGV
+216 SIMGV

-230 SLTDAAGVGAGGPLW
+230 SLTNAAGVGAGGPLW

-270 KGKGEASPSK
+270 KGKKETSTSK
-280 ATSPAI
+280 AISPVI
-286 TYPAVVNTQKATSAT
+286 TYPAAVNSQKATSAK

-333 ENVSDEVVKLR
+333 ENVSDEIVKLR

-356 DLWRNRASRRNKINI
+356 DLWKNRASRRNKINI
-371 GDQAG
+371 GDQTG
-376 KNKRNKPKRKGRNLG
+376 KNKRNKSKRKGRNLG
-391 KKALSVGEKAAA
+391 KKALSVGEKVAAGSAAA
-403 GTAAA
+403 GT
-408 GAGAG
+408 GVG
-413 AAKTVKTKVSKAKDI
+413 AAKVVKNKISKPKDVSTI
-428 STTSDASKGI
+428 SDTSKGI

-444 TAKAVKPAG
+444 TAKAVKSAG
-453 VVAEEAT
+453 VVAEDAT
-460 VKTGETVAKKK
+460 IKTGEAIAKKK

-492 ARAIPIIGS
+492 ARAVPIIGS

-516 DAQKAAFGLSDDD
+516 EAQKAAFGLSDDD

-586 NGAVDVTKSVFGSLK
+586 NGAVDITKSVFGSLK

-637 GGRNGEDGV
+637 GGRDGEDGV
-646 GEHGYTSPT
+646 GEHGYTSPA
-655 EFSSPA
+655 EFNAPTS
-661 NNTIA
+661 NTIA

-692 NQEGATLESPNA
+692 NQEGATLEAPNA

-743 QTVSSIISKWAPPN
+743 QTVSSIISKWAPPK

-779 IDVSKPE
+779 IDVSNPE

-883 IEVAQHAQAV
+883 IEVAQHAQTV

-901 QPQPI
+901 QSQPI
-906 NSENADVNT
+906 NPENVDVNT

-926 AINESGISGASNLFG
+926 AINDSGVGNLFG
-941 GAATSLAGT
+941 GAATSIAGT
-950 SLDLV
+950 SLGLI
-955 KDFALAT
+955 KDFASAT

-982 EKISGL
+982 EKISSL
-988 TGKSFGFKKASQV
+988 TGKSFGFQKASQV
-1001 ADIATA
+1001 TDIRDAL
-1007 IQQKRT
+1007 QKRPKAERDMPS
-1013 VNHDTEI
+1013 V
-1020 IDLLPGDQVS
+1020 DLLSGV
-1030 PSTPKTPLQEQA
+1030 
-1042 LAISQA
+1042 
-1048 MEGFSS
+1048 SS
-1054 AAPVPKTPQQ
+1054 ARESEKISVNSRGIPV
-1064 EQALAISQ
+1064 
-1072 AMAGFSSAA
+1072 
-1081 PAPKTPQQEQA
+1081 
-1092 LAISQA
+1092 
-1098 MADFSSAAPAPKTPQ
+1098 
-1113 QEQALAISQAME
+1113 
-1125 GFSSAAPAPKTPQQA
+1125 
-1140 QALAISQAM
+1140 
-1149 EGFSSAA
+1149 
-1156 PAPKTPQQEQA
+1156 
-1167 LAISQA
+1167 
-1173 MAGFSSAAPA
+1173 
-1183 PKTPQQEQA
+1183 
-1192 LAINQAMAGAAPVV
+1192 
-1206 TSGKRTITA
+1206 
-1215 PSDVQIYDNGYK
+1215 YDNGYK
-1227 VVTGEDKSFFGSLFD
+1227 VIDGEDKGVLGSLFD
-1242 STVSGLKQTGTA
+1242 SSLTGLKRISSA
-1254 VIPAVGD
+1254 VLPAIGD
-1261 NLSRLVGGIDSTGIL
+1261 NVSQLIGGVDGTGIV
-1276 NDLVM
+1276 NDLVY
-1281 QSTGQNSAIARAIS
+1281 QATGQNSTIARAIS
-1295 PLTRN
+1295 PLTRSA
-1300 VGDWLNG
+1300 GSWLNN
-1307 GIQQTANSIRGIATG
+1307 GIQQTADSIRGISNE

-1334 QEPFLAMPPQL
+1334 QEPFLALPPQL

-1397 DNVVKT
+1397 DKVVKT

-1414 TINDQSLDALLED
+1414 TINDPSLDALLED

>member
-1 MASTPYVKSTG
+1 MDISPLA
-12 RKIQSSSR
+12 
-20 ETLIAAGKREVI
+20 TLNNYRNGEHSICQKPWKKNTKLKLGNVDRAGKREVI

-43 DAIQGASTNELN
+43 DAIQEASTNELK
-55 ALAEIKDAILSGRGS
+55 ALAEVKDAILSGAS
-70 ITQLGENQGKVSQ
+70 TITQQDERQGRVSN
-83 RLSRRLIASEP
+83 RLSRRRKDYEQST
-94 YVSDDAKNT
+94 SDSVRDVQT
-103 QANPYIKR
+103 NPYKKR
-111 LPMKKGRTQVNNGE
+111 LPAKK
-125 ERLIVA
+125 ERAPINQTVDRSIVA
-131 TNTSERVHF
+131 TNTPESVRSVQ
-140 ASSRQSAQKLKGSV
+140 SRQTIRKLDGFI

-163 EPQSPQSQKGP
+163 EPQSPQSLKGP
-174 LRDSNGRFVSQKNN
+174 LRDSNGRFVSQKSN
-188 EDIARKKEWQKAH
+188 EDVARKKELQNAR

-206 LQEGFLRKLG
+206 LQAGFLRKLG
-216 SIIGV
+216 SIMGV

-230 SLTDAAGVGAGGPLW
+230 SLTNAAGVGAGGPLW

-270 KGKGEASPSK
+270 KGKKETSTSK
-280 ATSPAI
+280 AISPVI
-286 TYPAVVNTQKATSAT
+286 TYPAAVNSQKSTSAK

-333 ENVSDEVVKLR
+333 ENVSDEIVKLR

-356 DLWRNRASRRNKINI
+356 DLWKNRASRRNKINI
-371 GDQAG
+371 GDRAG
-376 KNKRNKPKRKGRNLG
+376 KNKRNKSKRKGRNLG
-391 KKALSVGEKAAA
+391 KKALSVGEKVAAGSAAA
-403 GTAAA
+403 GT
-408 GAGAG
+408 GVGT
-413 AAKTVKTKVSKAKDI
+413 AKAVKNKISKPKDVSTI
-428 STTSDASKGI
+428 SDTSKGI

-444 TAKAVKPAG
+444 TAKAVKSAG
-453 VVAEEAT
+453 VVAEDT
-460 VKTGETVAKKK
+460 TIKTGEAIAKKK

-492 ARAIPIIGS
+492 ARAVPIIGS

-516 DAQKAAFGLSDDD
+516 EAQKAAFGLSDDD

-586 NGAVDVTKSVFGSLK
+586 NGAVDITKSVFGSLK

-637 GGRNGEDGV
+637 GGRDGEDGV
-646 GEHGYTSPT
+646 GEHGYTSPA
-655 EFSSPA
+655 EFNAPA
-661 NNTIA
+661 SNTIA

-692 NQEGATLESPNA
+692 NQEGAALEAPNA

-743 QTVSSIISKWAPPN
+743 QTVSSIISKWAPPK

-779 IDVSKPE
+779 IDVSNPE

-901 QPQPI
+901 QSQPI
-906 NSENADVNT
+906 NPENVDVNT

-926 AINESGISGASNLFG
+926 AINDSGVGNLFG

-950 SLDLV
+950 SLGLI
-955 KDFALAT
+955 KDFASAT

-982 EKISGL
+982 EKISSL
-988 TGKSFGFKKASQV
+988 TGKSFGFQKASQV
-1001 ADIATA
+1001 TDIRDAL
-1007 IQQKRT
+1007 QKRPKAERDMPS
-1013 VNHDTEI
+1013 V
-1020 IDLLPGDQVS
+1020 DLLSGV
-1030 PSTPKTPLQEQA
+1030 
-1042 LAISQA
+1042 
-1048 MEGFSS
+1048 SS
-1054 AAPVPKTPQQ
+1054 ASESEKISVNSRGIPV
-1064 EQALAISQ
+1064 
-1072 AMAGFSSAA
+1072 
-1081 PAPKTPQQEQA
+1081 
-1092 LAISQA
+1092 
-1098 MADFSSAAPAPKTPQ
+1098 
-1113 QEQALAISQAME
+1113 
-1125 GFSSAAPAPKTPQQA
+1125 
-1140 QALAISQAM
+1140 
-1149 EGFSSAA
+1149 
-1156 PAPKTPQQEQA
+1156 
-1167 LAISQA
+1167 
-1173 MAGFSSAAPA
+1173 
-1183 PKTPQQEQA
+1183 
-1192 LAINQAMAGAAPVV
+1192 
-1206 TSGKRTITA
+1206 
-1215 PSDVQIYDNGYK
+1215 YDNGYK
-1227 VVTGEDKSFFGSLFD
+1227 VIDGEDKGVLGSLFD
-1242 STVSGLKQTGTA
+1242 SSLTGLKRISSA
-1254 VIPAVGD
+1254 VLPAIGD
-1261 NLSRLVGGIDSTGIL
+1261 NVSQLIGGVDGTGIV
-1276 NDLVM
+1276 NDLVY
-1281 QSTGQNSAIARAIS
+1281 QATGQNSTIARAIS
-1295 PLTRN
+1295 PLTKSA
-1300 VGDWLNG
+1300 GSWLNN
-1307 GIQQTANSIRGIATG
+1307 GIQQTADSIRGISNE

-1397 DNVVKT
+1397 DKVVKT

-1414 TINDQSLDALLED
+1414 TINDPSLDALLED

>member
-1 MASTPYVKSTG
+1 MDISPLA
-12 RKIQSSSR
+12 
-20 ETLIAAGKREVI
+20 TLNNYRNGEHSICQKPWKKNTKLKPGNVDRAGKREVI

-43 DAIQGASTNELN
+43 DAIQEASTNELK
-55 ALAEIKDAILSGRGS
+55 ALAEVKDVILSGVGT
-70 ITQLGENQGKVSQ
+70 ITQQDEKQGRVSN
-83 RLSRRLIASEP
+83 RLSRRRKDYEQST
-94 YVSDDAKNT
+94 SDSVRDAQT
-103 QANPYIKR
+103 NPYKKR
-111 LPMKKGRTQVNNGE
+111 LPAKK
-125 ERLIVA
+125 ERAPINQTVDRAIVA
-131 TNTSERVHF
+131 TNTPESVRSVQ
-140 ASSRQSAQKLKGSV
+140 SRQTIRKSDGFI

-163 EPQSPQSQKGP
+163 EPQSPQSLKGP
-174 LRDSNGRFVSQKNN
+174 LRDSNGRFVSQKSN
-188 EDIARKKEWQKAH
+188 EDVARKKELQNAR

-206 LQEGFLRKLG
+206 LQAGFLRKLG
-216 SIIGV
+216 SIMGV

-230 SLTDAAGVGAGGPLW
+230 SLTNAAGVGAGGPLW

-270 KGKGEASPSK
+270 KGKKETSTSK
-280 ATSPAI
+280 AISPVI
-286 TYPAVVNTQKATSAT
+286 TYPAAVNSQKATSAK

-333 ENVSDEVVKLR
+333 ENVSDEIVKLR

-356 DLWRNRASRRNKINI
+356 DLWKNRASRRNKINI
-371 GDQAG
+371 GDQTG
-376 KNKRNKPKRKGRNLG
+376 KNKRNKSKRKGRNLG
-391 KKALSVGEKAAA
+391 KKALSVGEKVAAGSAAA
-403 GTAAA
+403 GT
-408 GAGAG
+408 GVG
-413 AAKTVKTKVSKAKDI
+413 AAKVVKNKISKPKNVSTI
-428 STTSDASKGI
+428 SDTSKGI

-444 TAKAVKPAG
+444 TAKAMKSAG
-453 VVAEEAT
+453 VVAEDAT
-460 VKTGETVAKKK
+460 IKTGEAIAKKK

-492 ARAIPIIGS
+492 ARAVPIIGS

-516 DAQKAAFGLSDDD
+516 EAQKAAFGLSDDD

-586 NGAVDVTKSVFGSLK
+586 NGAVDITKSVFGSLK

-637 GGRNGEDGV
+637 GGRDGEDGV
-646 GEHGYTSPT
+646 GEHGYTSPA
-655 EFSSPA
+655 EFNAPTS
-661 NNTIA
+661 NTIA

-692 NQEGATLESPNA
+692 NQEGATLEAPNA

-743 QTVSSIISKWAPPN
+743 QTVSSIISKWAPPK

-779 IDVSKPE
+779 IDVNNPE

-856 GRKVKYANGKS
+856 GRKIKYVNGKS

-901 QPQPI
+901 QSQPI
-906 NSENADVNT
+906 NPENVDVNT

-926 AINESGISGASNLFG
+926 AINDSGVGNLFG
-941 GAATSLAGT
+941 GAATSIAGT
-950 SLDLV
+950 SLGLI
-955 KDFALAT
+955 KDFASAT

-982 EKISGL
+982 EKISSL
-988 TGKSFGFKKASQV
+988 TGKSFGFQKASQV
-1001 ADIATA
+1001 TDIRDAL
-1007 IQQKRT
+1007 QKRPKAERDMPS
-1013 VNHDTEI
+1013 V
-1020 IDLLPGDQVS
+1020 DLLSGV
-1030 PSTPKTPLQEQA
+1030 
-1042 LAISQA
+1042 
-1048 MEGFSS
+1048 SS
-1054 AAPVPKTPQQ
+1054 ASESEKISVNSRGIPV
-1064 EQALAISQ
+1064 
-1072 AMAGFSSAA
+1072 
-1081 PAPKTPQQEQA
+1081 
-1092 LAISQA
+1092 
-1098 MADFSSAAPAPKTPQ
+1098 
-1113 QEQALAISQAME
+1113 
-1125 GFSSAAPAPKTPQQA
+1125 
-1140 QALAISQAM
+1140 
-1149 EGFSSAA
+1149 
-1156 PAPKTPQQEQA
+1156 
-1167 LAISQA
+1167 
-1173 MAGFSSAAPA
+1173 
-1183 PKTPQQEQA
+1183 
-1192 LAINQAMAGAAPVV
+1192 
-1206 TSGKRTITA
+1206 
-1215 PSDVQIYDNGYK
+1215 YDNGYK
-1227 VVTGEDKSFFGSLFD
+1227 VIDGEDKGVLGSLFD
-1242 STVSGLKQTGTA
+1242 SSLTGLKRISSA
-1254 VIPAVGD
+1254 VLPAIGD
-1261 NLSRLVGGIDSTGIL
+1261 NVSRLIGGVDGTGIV
-1276 NDLVM
+1276 NDLVY
-1281 QSTGQNSAIARAIS
+1281 QATGQNSTIARAIS
-1295 PLTRN
+1295 PLTRSA
-1300 VGDWLNG
+1300 GSWLNN
-1307 GIQQTANSIRGIATG
+1307 GIQQTADSIRGISNE

-1397 DNVVKT
+1397 DKVVKT

-1414 TINDQSLDALLED
+1414 TINDPSLDALLED

>member
-1 MASTPYVKSTG
+1 MDISPLA
-12 RKIQSSSR
+12 
-20 ETLIAAGKREVI
+20 TLNNYRNGEHSICQKPWKKNTKLKLGNVDRAGKREVI

-43 DAIQGASTNELN
+43 DAIQEASTNELK
-55 ALAEIKDAILSGRGS
+55 ALAEVKDAILSGAS
-70 ITQLGENQGKVSQ
+70 TITQQDERQGRVSN
-83 RLSRRLIASEP
+83 RLSRRRKDYEQST
-94 YVSDDAKNT
+94 SDSVRDVQT
-103 QANPYIKR
+103 NPYKKR
-111 LPMKKGRTQVNNGE
+111 LPAKK
-125 ERLIVA
+125 ERAPINQTVDRSIVA
-131 TNTSERVHF
+131 TNTPESVRSVQ
-140 ASSRQSAQKLKGSV
+140 SRQTIRKSDGFI

-163 EPQSPQSQKGP
+163 EPQSPQSLKGP
-174 LRDSNGRFVSQKNN
+174 LRDSNGRFVSQKSN
-188 EDIARKKEWQKAH
+188 EDVARKKELQNAR

-206 LQEGFLRKLG
+206 LQAGFLRKLG
-216 SIIGV
+216 SIMGV

-230 SLTDAAGVGAGGPLW
+230 SLTNAAGVGAGGPLW

-270 KGKGEASPSK
+270 KGKKETSTSK
-280 ATSPAI
+280 AISPVI
-286 TYPAVVNTQKATSAT
+286 TYPAAVNSQKSTSAK

-333 ENVSDEVVKLR
+333 ENVSDEIVKLR

-356 DLWRNRASRRNKINI
+356 DLWKNRASRRNKINI
-371 GDQAG
+371 GDRAG
-376 KNKRNKPKRKGRNLG
+376 KNKRNKSKRKGRNLG
-391 KKALSVGEKAAA
+391 KKALSVGEKVAAGSAAA
-403 GTAAA
+403 GT
-408 GAGAG
+408 GVGT
-413 AAKTVKTKVSKAKDI
+413 AKAVKNKISKPKDVSTI
-428 STTSDASKGI
+428 SDTSKGI

-444 TAKAVKPAG
+444 TAKAVKSAG
-453 VVAEEAT
+453 VVAEDT
-460 VKTGETVAKKK
+460 TIKTGEAIAKKK

-492 ARAIPIIGS
+492 ARAVPIIGS

-516 DAQKAAFGLSDDD
+516 EAQKAAFGLSDDD

-586 NGAVDVTKSVFGSLK
+586 NGAVDITKSVFGSLK

-637 GGRNGEDGV
+637 GGRDGEDGV
-646 GEHGYTSPT
+646 GEHGYTSPA
-655 EFSSPA
+655 EFNAPA
-661 NNTIA
+661 SNTIA

-692 NQEGATLESPNA
+692 NQEGAALEAPNA

-743 QTVSSIISKWAPPN
+743 QTVSSIISKWAPPR

-779 IDVSKPE
+779 IDVSNPE

-901 QPQPI
+901 QSQPI
-906 NSENADVNT
+906 NPENVDVNT

-926 AINESGISGASNLFG
+926 AINDSGVGNLFG

-950 SLDLV
+950 SLGLI
-955 KDFALAT
+955 KDFASAT

-982 EKISGL
+982 EKISSL
-988 TGKSFGFKKASQV
+988 TGKSFGFQKASQV
-1001 ADIATA
+1001 TDIRDAL
-1007 IQQKRT
+1007 QKRPKAERDMPS
-1013 VNHDTEI
+1013 V
-1020 IDLLPGDQVS
+1020 DLLSGV
-1030 PSTPKTPLQEQA
+1030 
-1042 LAISQA
+1042 
-1048 MEGFSS
+1048 SS
-1054 AAPVPKTPQQ
+1054 ASESEKISVNSRGIPV
-1064 EQALAISQ
+1064 
-1072 AMAGFSSAA
+1072 
-1081 PAPKTPQQEQA
+1081 
-1092 LAISQA
+1092 
-1098 MADFSSAAPAPKTPQ
+1098 
-1113 QEQALAISQAME
+1113 
-1125 GFSSAAPAPKTPQQA
+1125 
-1140 QALAISQAM
+1140 
-1149 EGFSSAA
+1149 
-1156 PAPKTPQQEQA
+1156 
-1167 LAISQA
+1167 
-1173 MAGFSSAAPA
+1173 
-1183 PKTPQQEQA
+1183 
-1192 LAINQAMAGAAPVV
+1192 
-1206 TSGKRTITA
+1206 
-1215 PSDVQIYDNGYK
+1215 YDNGYK
-1227 VVTGEDKSFFGSLFD
+1227 VIDGEDKGVLGSLFD
-1242 STVSGLKQTGTA
+1242 SSLTGLKRISSA
-1254 VIPAVGD
+1254 VLPAIGD
-1261 NLSRLVGGIDSTGIL
+1261 NVSQLIGGVDGTGIV
-1276 NDLVM
+1276 NDLVY
-1281 QSTGQNSAIARAIS
+1281 QATGQNSTIARAIS
-1295 PLTRN
+1295 PLTKSA
-1300 VGDWLNG
+1300 GSWLNN
-1307 GIQQTANSIRGIATG
+1307 GIQQTADSIRGISNE

-1397 DNVVKT
+1397 DKVVKT

-1414 TINDQSLDALLED
+1414 TINDPSLDALLED

>member
-1 MASTPYVKSTG
+1 MDISPLA
-12 RKIQSSSR
+12 
-20 ETLIAAGKREVI
+20 TLNNYRNGEHSICQKPWKKNTKLKPGNVDRAGKREVI

-43 DAIQGASTNELN
+43 DAIQEASTNELK
-55 ALAEIKDAILSGRGS
+55 ALAEVKDTILSGVGT
-70 ITQLGENQGKVSQ
+70 ITQQDEKQGRVSN
-83 RLSRRLIASEP
+83 RLSRRRKDYEQST
-94 YVSDDAKNT
+94 SDSVRDAQT
-103 QANPYIKR
+103 NPYKKR
-111 LPMKKGRTQVNNGE
+111 LPAKK
-125 ERLIVA
+125 ERAPINQTVDRAIVA
-131 TNTSERVHF
+131 TNTPESVRSVQ
-140 ASSRQSAQKLKGSV
+140 SRQTIRKSDGFI

-163 EPQSPQSQKGP
+163 EPQSPQSLKGP
-174 LRDSNGRFVSQKNN
+174 LRDSNGRFVSQKSN
-188 EDIARKKEWQKAH
+188 EDIARKKELQNAR

-206 LQEGFLRKLG
+206 LQAGFLRKLG
-216 SIIGV
+216 SIMGV

-230 SLTDAAGVGAGGPLW
+230 SLTNAAGVGAGGPLW

-270 KGKGEASPSK
+270 KGKKETSTSK
-280 ATSPAI
+280 AISPVI
-286 TYPAVVNTQKATSAT
+286 TYPAAVNSQKATSAK

-333 ENVSDEVVKLR
+333 ENVSDEIVKLR

-356 DLWRNRASRRNKINI
+356 DLWKNRASRRNKINI
-371 GDQAG
+371 GDQTG
-376 KNKRNKPKRKGRNLG
+376 KNKRNKSKRKGRNLG
-391 KKALSVGEKAAA
+391 KKALSVGEKVAAGSAAA
-403 GTAAA
+403 GT
-408 GAGAG
+408 GVG
-413 AAKTVKTKVSKAKDI
+413 AAKVVKNKISKPKDVSTI
-428 STTSDASKGI
+428 SDTSKGI

-444 TAKAVKPAG
+444 TAKAVKSAG
-453 VVAEEAT
+453 VVAEDAT
-460 VKTGETVAKKK
+460 IKTGEAIAKKK

-492 ARAIPIIGS
+492 ARAVPIIGS

-516 DAQKAAFGLSDDD
+516 EAQKAAFGLSDDD

-586 NGAVDVTKSVFGSLK
+586 NGAVDITKSVFGSLK

-637 GGRNGEDGV
+637 GGRDGEDGV
-646 GEHGYTSPT
+646 GEHGYTSPA
-655 EFSSPA
+655 EFNAPTS
-661 NNTIA
+661 NTIA

-692 NQEGATLESPNA
+692 NQEGATLEAPNA

-743 QTVSSIISKWAPPN
+743 QTVSSIISKWAPPK

-779 IDVSKPE
+779 IDVSNPE

-856 GRKVKYANGKS
+856 GRKIKYVNGKS

-901 QPQPI
+901 QSQPI
-906 NSENADVNT
+906 NPENVDVNT

-926 AINESGISGASNLFG
+926 AINDSGVGNLFG

-950 SLDLV
+950 SLGLI
-955 KDFALAT
+955 KDFASAT

-982 EKISGL
+982 EKISSL
-988 TGKSFGFKKASQV
+988 TGKSFGFQKASQV
-1001 ADIATA
+1001 TDIRDAL
-1007 IQQKRT
+1007 QKRPKAERDMPS
-1013 VNHDTEI
+1013 V
-1020 IDLLPGDQVS
+1020 DLLSGV
-1030 PSTPKTPLQEQA
+1030 
-1042 LAISQA
+1042 
-1048 MEGFSS
+1048 SS
-1054 AAPVPKTPQQ
+1054 ASESEKIPVNSRG
-1064 EQALAISQ
+1064 I
-1072 AMAGFSSAA
+1072 
-1081 PAPKTPQQEQA
+1081 
-1092 LAISQA
+1092 
-1098 MADFSSAAPAPKTPQ
+1098 
-1113 QEQALAISQAME
+1113 
-1125 GFSSAAPAPKTPQQA
+1125 
-1140 QALAISQAM
+1140 
-1149 EGFSSAA
+1149 
-1156 PAPKTPQQEQA
+1156 
-1167 LAISQA
+1167 
-1173 MAGFSSAAPA
+1173 
-1183 PKTPQQEQA
+1183 
-1192 LAINQAMAGAAPVV
+1192 PV
-1206 TSGKRTITA
+1206 
-1215 PSDVQIYDNGYK
+1215 YDNGYK
-1227 VVTGEDKSFFGSLFD
+1227 VIDGEDKGVLGSLFD
-1242 STVSGLKQTGTA
+1242 SSLTGLKRISSA
-1254 VIPAVGD
+1254 VLPAIGD
-1261 NLSRLVGGIDSTGIL
+1261 NVSRLIGGVDGTGIV
-1276 NDLVM
+1276 NDLVY
-1281 QSTGQNSAIARAIS
+1281 QATGQNSTIARAIS
-1295 PLTRN
+1295 PLTRSA
-1300 VGDWLNG
+1300 GSWLNN
-1307 GIQQTANSIRGIATG
+1307 GIQQTADSIRGISNE

-1397 DNVVKT
+1397 DKVVKT

-1414 TINDQSLDALLED
+1414 TINDPSLDALLED

>member
-1 MASTPYVKSTG
+1 MDISPLA
-12 RKIQSSSR
+12 
-20 ETLIAAGKREVI
+20 TLNNYRNGEHSICQKPWKKNTKLKPGNVDRAGKREVI

-43 DAIQGASTNELN
+43 DAIQEASTNELK
-55 ALAEIKDAILSGRGS
+55 ALAEVKDAILSGART
-70 ITQLGENQGKVSQ
+70 ITQQDERQGRVSN
-83 RLSRRLIASEP
+83 RLSRRRKDYEQST
-94 YVSDDAKNT
+94 SDSVRDVQT
-103 QANPYIKR
+103 NPYKKR
-111 LPMKKGRTQVNNGE
+111 LPAKK
-125 ERLIVA
+125 ERAPINQTVDRSIVA
-131 TNTSERVHF
+131 TNTPESVRSVQ
-140 ASSRQSAQKLKGSV
+140 SRQTIRKSDGFI

-163 EPQSPQSQKGP
+163 EPQSPQSLKGP
-174 LRDSNGRFVSQKNN
+174 LRDSNGRFVSQKSN
-188 EDIARKKEWQKAH
+188 EDVARKKELQNAR

-206 LQEGFLRKLG
+206 LQAGFLRKLG
-216 SIIGV
+216 SIMGV

-230 SLTDAAGVGAGGPLW
+230 SLTNAAGVGAGGPLW

-270 KGKGEASPSK
+270 KGKKETSTSK
-280 ATSPAI
+280 AISPVI
-286 TYPAVVNTQKATSAT
+286 TYPAAVNSQKSTSAK

-333 ENVSDEVVKLR
+333 ENVSDEIVKLR

-356 DLWRNRASRRNKINI
+356 DLWKNRASRRNKINI
-371 GDQAG
+371 GDRAG
-376 KNKRNKPKRKGRNLG
+376 KNKRNKSKRKGRNLG
-391 KKALSVGEKAAA
+391 KKALSVGEKVAAGSAAA
-403 GTAAA
+403 GT
-408 GAGAG
+408 GVGT
-413 AAKTVKTKVSKAKDI
+413 AKAVKNKISKPKDVSTI
-428 STTSDASKGI
+428 SDTSKGI

-444 TAKAVKPAG
+444 TAKAVKSAG
-453 VVAEEAT
+453 VVAEDT
-460 VKTGETVAKKK
+460 TIKTGEAIAKKK

-492 ARAIPIIGS
+492 ARAVPIIGS

-516 DAQKAAFGLSDDD
+516 EAQKAAFGLSDDD

-586 NGAVDVTKSVFGSLK
+586 NGAVDITKSVFGSLK

-637 GGRNGEDGV
+637 GGRDGEDGV
-646 GEHGYTSPT
+646 GEHGYTSPA
-655 EFSSPA
+655 EFNAPA
-661 NNTIA
+661 SNTIA

-692 NQEGATLESPNA
+692 NQEGAALEAPNA

-743 QTVSSIISKWAPPN
+743 QTVSSIISKWAPPK

-779 IDVSKPE
+779 IDVSNPE

-901 QPQPI
+901 QSQPI
-906 NSENADVNT
+906 NPENVDVNT

-926 AINESGISGASNLFG
+926 TINDSGVGNLFG
-941 GAATSLAGT
+941 GAATSIAGT
-950 SLDLV
+950 SLGLI
-955 KDFALAT
+955 KDFASAT

-982 EKISGL
+982 EKISSL
-988 TGKSFGFKKASQV
+988 TGKSFGFQKASQV
-1001 ADIATA
+1001 TDIRDAL
-1007 IQQKRT
+1007 QKRPKAERDMPS
-1013 VNHDTEI
+1013 V
-1020 IDLLPGDQVS
+1020 DLLSGV
-1030 PSTPKTPLQEQA
+1030 
-1042 LAISQA
+1042 
-1048 MEGFSS
+1048 SS
-1054 AAPVPKTPQQ
+1054 ASESEKISVNSRGIPV
-1064 EQALAISQ
+1064 
-1072 AMAGFSSAA
+1072 
-1081 PAPKTPQQEQA
+1081 
-1092 LAISQA
+1092 
-1098 MADFSSAAPAPKTPQ
+1098 
-1113 QEQALAISQAME
+1113 
-1125 GFSSAAPAPKTPQQA
+1125 
-1140 QALAISQAM
+1140 
-1149 EGFSSAA
+1149 
-1156 PAPKTPQQEQA
+1156 
-1167 LAISQA
+1167 
-1173 MAGFSSAAPA
+1173 
-1183 PKTPQQEQA
+1183 
-1192 LAINQAMAGAAPVV
+1192 
-1206 TSGKRTITA
+1206 
-1215 PSDVQIYDNGYK
+1215 YDNGYK
-1227 VVTGEDKSFFGSLFD
+1227 VIDGEDKGVLGSLFD
-1242 STVSGLKQTGTA
+1242 SSLTGLKRISSA
-1254 VIPAVGD
+1254 VLPAIGD
-1261 NLSRLVGGIDSTGIL
+1261 NVSRLIGGVDGTGIV
-1276 NDLVM
+1276 NDLVY
-1281 QSTGQNSAIARAIS
+1281 QATGQNSTIARAIS
-1295 PLTRN
+1295 PLTRSA
-1300 VGDWLNG
+1300 GSWLNN
-1307 GIQQTANSIRGIATG
+1307 GIQQTADSIRGISNE

-1397 DNVVKT
+1397 DKVVKT

-1414 TINDQSLDALLED
+1414 TINDPSLDALLED

>member
-1 MASTPYVKSTG
+1 MDISPLA
-12 RKIQSSSR
+12 
-20 ETLIAAGKREVI
+20 TLNNYRNGEHSICQKPWKKNTKLKLGNVDRAGKREVI

-43 DAIQGASTNELN
+43 DAIQEASTNELK
-55 ALAEIKDAILSGRGS
+55 ALAEVKDAILSGAS
-70 ITQLGENQGKVSQ
+70 TITQQDERQGRVSN
-83 RLSRRLIASEP
+83 RLSRRRKDYEQST
-94 YVSDDAKNT
+94 SDSVRDVQT
-103 QANPYIKR
+103 NPYKKR
-111 LPMKKGRTQVNNGE
+111 LPAKK
-125 ERLIVA
+125 ERSPINQTVDRSIVA
-131 TNTSERVHF
+131 TNTPESVRSVQ
-140 ASSRQSAQKLKGSV
+140 SRQTIRKSDGFI

-163 EPQSPQSQKGP
+163 EPQSPQSLKGP
-174 LRDSNGRFVSQKNN
+174 LRDSNGRFVSQKSN
-188 EDIARKKEWQKAH
+188 EDVARKKELQNAR

-206 LQEGFLRKLG
+206 LQAGFLRKLG
-216 SIIGV
+216 SIMGV

-230 SLTDAAGVGAGGPLW
+230 SLTNAAGVGAGGPLW

-270 KGKGEASPSK
+270 KGKKETSTSK
-280 ATSPAI
+280 AISPVI
-286 TYPAVVNTQKATSAT
+286 TYPAAVNSQKSTSAK

-333 ENVSDEVVKLR
+333 ENVSDEIVKLR

-356 DLWRNRASRRNKINI
+356 DLWKNRASRRNKINI
-371 GDQAG
+371 GDRAG
-376 KNKRNKPKRKGRNLG
+376 KNKRNKSKRKGRNLG
-391 KKALSVGEKAAA
+391 KKALSVGEKVAAGSAAA
-403 GTAAA
+403 GT
-408 GAGAG
+408 GVGT
-413 AAKTVKTKVSKAKDI
+413 AKAVKNKISKPKDVSTI
-428 STTSDASKGI
+428 SDTSKGI

-444 TAKAVKPAG
+444 TAKAVKSAG
-453 VVAEEAT
+453 VVAEDT
-460 VKTGETVAKKK
+460 TIKTGEAIAKKK

-492 ARAIPIIGS
+492 ARAVPIIGS

-516 DAQKAAFGLSDDD
+516 EAQKAAFGLSDDD

-586 NGAVDVTKSVFGSLK
+586 NGAVDITKSVFGSLK

-637 GGRNGEDGV
+637 GGRDGEDGV
-646 GEHGYTSPT
+646 GEHGYTSPA
-655 EFSSPA
+655 EFNAPA
-661 NNTIA
+661 SNTIA

-692 NQEGATLESPNA
+692 NQEGAALEAPNA

-743 QTVSSIISKWAPPN
+743 QTVSSIISKWAPPK

-779 IDVSKPE
+779 IDVSNPE

-901 QPQPI
+901 QSQPI
-906 NSENADVNT
+906 NPENVDVNT

-926 AINESGISGASNLFG
+926 AINDSGVGNLFG

-950 SLDLV
+950 SLGLI
-955 KDFALAT
+955 KDFASAT

-982 EKISGL
+982 EKISSL
-988 TGKSFGFKKASQV
+988 TGKSFGFQKASQV
-1001 ADIATA
+1001 TDIRDAL
-1007 IQQKRT
+1007 QKRPKAERDMPS
-1013 VNHDTEI
+1013 V
-1020 IDLLPGDQVS
+1020 DLLSGV
-1030 PSTPKTPLQEQA
+1030 
-1042 LAISQA
+1042 
-1048 MEGFSS
+1048 SS
-1054 AAPVPKTPQQ
+1054 ASESEKISVNSRGIPV
-1064 EQALAISQ
+1064 
-1072 AMAGFSSAA
+1072 
-1081 PAPKTPQQEQA
+1081 
-1092 LAISQA
+1092 
-1098 MADFSSAAPAPKTPQ
+1098 
-1113 QEQALAISQAME
+1113 
-1125 GFSSAAPAPKTPQQA
+1125 
-1140 QALAISQAM
+1140 
-1149 EGFSSAA
+1149 
-1156 PAPKTPQQEQA
+1156 
-1167 LAISQA
+1167 
-1173 MAGFSSAAPA
+1173 
-1183 PKTPQQEQA
+1183 
-1192 LAINQAMAGAAPVV
+1192 
-1206 TSGKRTITA
+1206 
-1215 PSDVQIYDNGYK
+1215 YDNGYK
-1227 VVTGEDKSFFGSLFD
+1227 VIDGEDKGVLGSLFD
-1242 STVSGLKQTGTA
+1242 SSLTGLKRISSA
-1254 VIPAVGD
+1254 VLPAIGD
-1261 NLSRLVGGIDSTGIL
+1261 NVSQLIGGVDGTGIV
-1276 NDLVM
+1276 NDLVY
-1281 QSTGQNSAIARAIS
+1281 QATGQNSTIARAIS
-1295 PLTRN
+1295 PLTKSA
-1300 VGDWLNG
+1300 GSWLNN
-1307 GIQQTANSIRGIATG
+1307 GIQQTADSIRGISNE

-1397 DNVVKT
+1397 DKVVKT

-1414 TINDQSLDALLED
+1414 TINDPSLDALLED

>member
-1 MASTPYVKSTG
+1 MDISPLA
-12 RKIQSSSR
+12 
-20 ETLIAAGKREVI
+20 TLNNYRNGEHSICQKPWKKNTKLKPGNVDRAGKREVI

-43 DAIQGASTNELN
+43 DAIQGASTNELK
-55 ALAEIKDAILSGRGS
+55 ALAEVKDAILSGAS
-70 ITQLGENQGKVSQ
+70 TITQQDERQGRVSN
-83 RLSRRLIASEP
+83 RLSRRRKDYEQST
-94 YVSDDAKNT
+94 SDSVRDVQT
-103 QANPYIKR
+103 NPYKKR
-111 LPMKKGRTQVNNGE
+111 LPAKK
-125 ERLIVA
+125 ERAPINQTVDRSIVA
-131 TNTSERVHF
+131 TNTQESVRSVQ
-140 ASSRQSAQKLKGSV
+140 SRQTIRKSDGFI

-163 EPQSPQSQKGP
+163 EPQSPQSLKGP
-174 LRDSNGRFVSQKNN
+174 LRDSNGRFVSQKSN
-188 EDIARKKEWQKAH
+188 EDVARKKELQNAR

-206 LQEGFLRKLG
+206 LQAGFLRKLG
-216 SIIGV
+216 SIMGV

-230 SLTDAAGVGAGGPLW
+230 SLTNAAGVGAGGPLW

-260 KAESLKEWVE
+260 KAESLKELVE
-270 KGKGEASPSK
+270 KRKKETSTSK
-280 ATSPAI
+280 AISPVI
-286 TYPAVVNTQKATSAT
+286 TYPAAVNSQKATSAK

-333 ENVSDEVVKLR
+333 ENVSDEIVKLR

-356 DLWRNRASRRNKINI
+356 DLWKNRASRRNKINI
-371 GDQAG
+371 GDQTG
-376 KNKRNKPKRKGRNLG
+376 KDKRNKSKRKGRNIG
-391 KKALSVGEKAAA
+391 KKALSAGEKVAAGSAAA
-403 GTAAA
+403 GT
-408 GAGAG
+408 GVG
-413 AAKTVKTKVSKAKDI
+413 AAKVVKNKISNPKDVSTI
-428 STTSDASKGI
+428 SDTSKGI

-444 TAKAVKPAG
+444 TAKAVKSAG
-453 VVAEEAT
+453 VVAEDAT
-460 VKTGETVAKKK
+460 IKTGEVIAKKK

-492 ARAIPIIGS
+492 ARAVPIIGS

-516 DAQKAAFGLSDDD
+516 EAQKAAFGLSDDD

-586 NGAVDVTKSVFGSLK
+586 NGAVDITKSVFGSLK

-655 EFSSPA
+655 EFSAPA

-779 IDVSKPE
+779 IDVSNPE

-901 QPQPI
+901 QSQPI
-906 NSENADVNT
+906 NPEIVDVNT

-926 AINESGISGASNLFG
+926 AINDSGVGNLFG

-950 SLDLV
+950 NLGLI
-955 KDFALAT
+955 KDFASAT

-982 EKISGL
+982 EKISSL
-988 TGKSFGFKKASQV
+988 TGKSFGFQKASQV
-1001 ADIATA
+1001 TDIRDAL
-1007 IQQKRT
+1007 QKRPKAERDMPS
-1013 VNHDTEI
+1013 V
-1020 IDLLPGDQVS
+1020 DLLSGV
-1030 PSTPKTPLQEQA
+1030 
-1042 LAISQA
+1042 
-1048 MEGFSS
+1048 SS
-1054 AAPVPKTPQQ
+1054 ASESEKISVNSRGIPV
-1064 EQALAISQ
+1064 
-1072 AMAGFSSAA
+1072 
-1081 PAPKTPQQEQA
+1081 
-1092 LAISQA
+1092 
-1098 MADFSSAAPAPKTPQ
+1098 
-1113 QEQALAISQAME
+1113 
-1125 GFSSAAPAPKTPQQA
+1125 
-1140 QALAISQAM
+1140 
-1149 EGFSSAA
+1149 
-1156 PAPKTPQQEQA
+1156 
-1167 LAISQA
+1167 
-1173 MAGFSSAAPA
+1173 
-1183 PKTPQQEQA
+1183 
-1192 LAINQAMAGAAPVV
+1192 
-1206 TSGKRTITA
+1206 
-1215 PSDVQIYDNGYK
+1215 YDNGYK
-1227 VVTGEDKSFFGSLFD
+1227 VIDGEDKGVLGSLFD
-1242 STVSGLKQTGTA
+1242 SSLTGLKRISSA
-1254 VIPAVGD
+1254 VLPAIGD
-1261 NLSRLVGGIDSTGIL
+1261 NVSQLIGGVDGTGIV
-1276 NDLVM
+1276 NDLVY
-1281 QSTGQNSAIARAIS
+1281 QATGQNSTIARAIS
-1295 PLTRN
+1295 PLTKSA
-1300 VGDWLNG
+1300 GSWLNN
-1307 GIQQTANSIRGIATG
+1307 GIQQTADSIRGISNE

-1334 QEPFLAMPPQL
+1334 QEPFLALPPQL

-1397 DNVVKT
+1397 DKVVKT
-1403 SQPQPRPRAST
+1403 SQPQPRPRVST
-1414 TINDQSLDALLED
+1414 TINDPSLDALLED

>member
-1 MASTPYVKSTG
+1 MDISPLA
-12 RKIQSSSR
+12 
-20 ETLIAAGKREVI
+20 TLNNYRNGEHSICQKPWKKNTKLKPGNVDRAGKREVI

-43 DAIQGASTNELN
+43 DAIQEASTNELK
-55 ALAEIKDAILSGRGS
+55 ALAEVKDAILSGAS
-70 ITQLGENQGKVSQ
+70 TITQQDERQGRVSN
-83 RLSRRLIASEP
+83 RLSRRRKDYEQST
-94 YVSDDAKNT
+94 SDSVRDVQT
-103 QANPYIKR
+103 NPYKKR
-111 LPMKKGRTQVNNGE
+111 LPAKK
-125 ERLIVA
+125 ERAPINQTVDRSIVA
-131 TNTSERVHF
+131 TNTPESVRSVQ
-140 ASSRQSAQKLKGSV
+140 SRQTIRKSDGFI
-154 PVAANSAPL
+154 PVAANSASL
-163 EPQSPQSQKGP
+163 EPQSPQSLKGP
-174 LRDSNGRFVSQKNN
+174 LRDSNGRFVSQKSN
-188 EDIARKKEWQKAH
+188 EDVARKKELQNAR

-206 LQEGFLRKLG
+206 LQAGFLRKLG
-216 SIIGV
+216 SIMGV

-230 SLTDAAGVGAGGPLW
+230 SLTNAAGVGAGGPFW

-260 KAESLKEWVE
+260 KAESLKELVE
-270 KGKGEASPSK
+270 KGKKETSTSK
-280 ATSPAI
+280 AISPVI
-286 TYPAVVNTQKATSAT
+286 TYPAAVNSQKAKSAK

-333 ENVSDEVVKLR
+333 ENVSDEIVKLR

-356 DLWRNRASRRNKINI
+356 DLWKNRASRRNKINI
-371 GDQAG
+371 GAQTG
-376 KNKRNKPKRKGRNLG
+376 KNKRNKSKRKGRNLG
-391 KKALSVGEKAAA
+391 KKALSAGEKVAAGSAAA
-403 GTAAA
+403 GT
-408 GAGAG
+408 GVG
-413 AAKTVKTKVSKAKDI
+413 AAKVVKNKISKPKDVSTI
-428 STTSDASKGI
+428 SDTSKGI

-444 TAKAVKPAG
+444 TAKAVKSAG
-453 VVAEEAT
+453 VVAEDAT
-460 VKTGETVAKKK
+460 IKTGEVIAKKK

-492 ARAIPIIGS
+492 ARAVPIIGS

-516 DAQKAAFGLSDDD
+516 EAQKAAFGLSDDD

-586 NGAVDVTKSVFGSLK
+586 NGAVDITKSVFGSLK

-655 EFSSPA
+655 EFSAPA

-779 IDVSKPE
+779 IDVSNPE

-901 QPQPI
+901 QTQPI
-906 NSENADVNT
+906 NPENVDVNT
-915 GSPSSLLERLI
+915 GSPSNLLERLI
-926 AINESGISGASNLFG
+926 AINDSGVGNLFG

-950 SLDLV
+950 SLGLI
-955 KDFALAT
+955 KDFASAT

-982 EKISGL
+982 EKISSL
-988 TGKSFGFKKASQV
+988 TGKSFGFQKASQV
-1001 ADIATA
+1001 TDIRDAL
-1007 IQQKRT
+1007 QKRPKAERDMPS
-1013 VNHDTEI
+1013 V
-1020 IDLLPGDQVS
+1020 DLLSGV
-1030 PSTPKTPLQEQA
+1030 
-1042 LAISQA
+1042 
-1048 MEGFSS
+1048 SS
-1054 AAPVPKTPQQ
+1054 ASESEKISVNSRGIPV
-1064 EQALAISQ
+1064 
-1072 AMAGFSSAA
+1072 
-1081 PAPKTPQQEQA
+1081 
-1092 LAISQA
+1092 
-1098 MADFSSAAPAPKTPQ
+1098 
-1113 QEQALAISQAME
+1113 
-1125 GFSSAAPAPKTPQQA
+1125 
-1140 QALAISQAM
+1140 
-1149 EGFSSAA
+1149 
-1156 PAPKTPQQEQA
+1156 
-1167 LAISQA
+1167 
-1173 MAGFSSAAPA
+1173 
-1183 PKTPQQEQA
+1183 
-1192 LAINQAMAGAAPVV
+1192 
-1206 TSGKRTITA
+1206 
-1215 PSDVQIYDNGYK
+1215 YDNGYK
-1227 VVTGEDKSFFGSLFD
+1227 VIDGEDKGVLGSLFD
-1242 STVSGLKQTGTA
+1242 SSLTGLKRISSA
-1254 VIPAVGD
+1254 VLPAIGD
-1261 NLSRLVGGIDSTGIL
+1261 NVSQLIGGVDGTGIV
-1276 NDLVM
+1276 NDLVY
-1281 QSTGQNSAIARAIS
+1281 QATGQNSTIAKAIS
-1295 PLTRN
+1295 PLTKSA
-1300 VGDWLNG
+1300 GSWLNN
-1307 GIQQTANSIRGIATG
+1307 GIQQTADSIRGISNE

-1334 QEPFLAMPPQL
+1334 QEPFLALPPQL

-1397 DNVVKT
+1397 DKVVKT

-1414 TINDQSLDALLED
+1414 TINDPSLDALLED

>member
-1 MASTPYVKSTG
+1 MDISPLA
-12 RKIQSSSR
+12 
-20 ETLIAAGKREVI
+20 TLNNYRNGEHSICQKPWKKNTKLKLGNVDRAGKREVI

-43 DAIQGASTNELN
+43 DAIQEASTNELK
-55 ALAEIKDAILSGRGS
+55 ALAEVKDAILSGAS
-70 ITQLGENQGKVSQ
+70 TITQQDERQGRVSN
-83 RLSRRLIASEP
+83 RLSRRRKDYEQST
-94 YVSDDAKNT
+94 SDSVRDVQT
-103 QANPYIKR
+103 NPYKKR
-111 LPMKKGRTQVNNGE
+111 LPAKK
-125 ERLIVA
+125 ERAPINQTVDRSIVA
-131 TNTSERVHF
+131 TNTPESVRSVQ
-140 ASSRQSAQKLKGSV
+140 SRQTIRKSDGFI

-163 EPQSPQSQKGP
+163 EPQSPQSLKGP
-174 LRDSNGRFVSQKNN
+174 LRDSNGRFVSQKSN
-188 EDIARKKEWQKAH
+188 EDVARKKELQNAR

-206 LQEGFLRKLG
+206 LQAGFLRKLG
-216 SIIGV
+216 SIMGV

-230 SLTDAAGVGAGGPLW
+230 SLTNAAGVGAGGPLW

-270 KGKGEASPSK
+270 KGKKETSTSK
-280 ATSPAI
+280 AISPVI
-286 TYPAVVNTQKATSAT
+286 TYPAAVNSQKSTSAK

-333 ENVSDEVVKLR
+333 ENVSDEIVKLR

-356 DLWRNRASRRNKINI
+356 DLWKNRASRRNKINI
-371 GDQAG
+371 GDRAG
-376 KNKRNKPKRKGRNLG
+376 KNKRNKSKREGRNLG
-391 KKALSVGEKAAA
+391 KKALSVGEKVAAGSAAA
-403 GTAAA
+403 GT
-408 GAGAG
+408 GVGT
-413 AAKTVKTKVSKAKDI
+413 AKAVKNKISKPKDVSTI
-428 STTSDASKGI
+428 SDTSKGI

-444 TAKAVKPAG
+444 TAKAVKSAG
-453 VVAEEAT
+453 VVAEDT
-460 VKTGETVAKKK
+460 TIKTGEAIAKKK

-492 ARAIPIIGS
+492 ARAVPIIGS

-516 DAQKAAFGLSDDD
+516 EAQKAAFGLSDDD

-586 NGAVDVTKSVFGSLK
+586 NGAVDITKSVFGSLK

-637 GGRNGEDGV
+637 GGRDGEDGV
-646 GEHGYTSPT
+646 GEHGYTSPA
-655 EFSSPA
+655 EFNAPA
-661 NNTIA
+661 SNTIA

-692 NQEGATLESPNA
+692 NQEGAALEAPNA

-743 QTVSSIISKWAPPN
+743 QTVSSIISKWAPPK

-779 IDVSKPE
+779 IDVSNPE

-901 QPQPI
+901 QSQPI
-906 NSENADVNT
+906 NPENVDVNT

-926 AINESGISGASNLFG
+926 AINDSGVGNLFG

-950 SLDLV
+950 SLGLI
-955 KDFALAT
+955 KDFASAT

-982 EKISGL
+982 EKISSL
-988 TGKSFGFKKASQV
+988 TGKSFGFQKASQV
-1001 ADIATA
+1001 TDIRDAL
-1007 IQQKRT
+1007 QKRPKAERDMPS
-1013 VNHDTEI
+1013 V
-1020 IDLLPGDQVS
+1020 DLLSGV
-1030 PSTPKTPLQEQA
+1030 
-1042 LAISQA
+1042 
-1048 MEGFSS
+1048 SS
-1054 AAPVPKTPQQ
+1054 ASESEKISVNSRGIPV
-1064 EQALAISQ
+1064 
-1072 AMAGFSSAA
+1072 
-1081 PAPKTPQQEQA
+1081 
-1092 LAISQA
+1092 
-1098 MADFSSAAPAPKTPQ
+1098 
-1113 QEQALAISQAME
+1113 
-1125 GFSSAAPAPKTPQQA
+1125 
-1140 QALAISQAM
+1140 
-1149 EGFSSAA
+1149 
-1156 PAPKTPQQEQA
+1156 
-1167 LAISQA
+1167 
-1173 MAGFSSAAPA
+1173 
-1183 PKTPQQEQA
+1183 
-1192 LAINQAMAGAAPVV
+1192 
-1206 TSGKRTITA
+1206 
-1215 PSDVQIYDNGYK
+1215 YDNGYK
-1227 VVTGEDKSFFGSLFD
+1227 VIDGEDKGVLGSLFD
-1242 STVSGLKQTGTA
+1242 SSLTGLKRISSA
-1254 VIPAVGD
+1254 VLPAIGD
-1261 NLSRLVGGIDSTGIL
+1261 NVSQLIGGVDGTGIV
-1276 NDLVM
+1276 NDLVY
-1281 QSTGQNSAIARAIS
+1281 QATGQNSTIARAIS
-1295 PLTRN
+1295 PLTKSA
-1300 VGDWLNG
+1300 GSWLNN
-1307 GIQQTANSIRGIATG
+1307 GIQQTADSIRGISNE

-1397 DNVVKT
+1397 DKVVKT

-1414 TINDQSLDALLED
+1414 TINDPSLDALLED

>member
-1 MASTPYVKSTG
+1 MDISPLA
-12 RKIQSSSR
+12 
-20 ETLIAAGKREVI
+20 TLNNYRNGEHSICQKPWKKNTKLKPGNVDRAGKREVI

-43 DAIQGASTNELN
+43 DAIQEASTNELK
-55 ALAEIKDAILSGRGS
+55 ALAEVKDAILSGAS
-70 ITQLGENQGKVSQ
+70 TITQQDERQGRVSN
-83 RLSRRLIASEP
+83 RLSRRRKDYEQST
-94 YVSDDAKNT
+94 SDSVRDVQT
-103 QANPYIKR
+103 NPYKKR
-111 LPMKKGRTQVNNGE
+111 LPAKK
-125 ERLIVA
+125 ERAPINQTVDRSIVA
-131 TNTSERVHF
+131 TNTPESVRSVQ
-140 ASSRQSAQKLKGSV
+140 SRQNIRKSDGSI
-154 PVAANSAPL
+154 PVAANSTPL
-163 EPQSPQSQKGP
+163 EPQSPQSLKGP
-174 LRDSNGRFVSQKNN
+174 LRDSNGRFVSQKSN
-188 EDIARKKEWQKAH
+188 EDVARKKELQNAR

-206 LQEGFLRKLG
+206 LQAGFLRKLG
-216 SIIGV
+216 SIMGV

-230 SLTDAAGVGAGGPLW
+230 SLTNAAGVGAGGPLW

-270 KGKGEASPSK
+270 KGKKETSTSK
-280 ATSPAI
+280 AISPVI
-286 TYPAVVNTQKATSAT
+286 TYPAAVNSQKATSAK

-333 ENVSDEVVKLR
+333 ENVSDEIVKLR

-356 DLWRNRASRRNKINI
+356 DLWKNRASRRNKINI
-371 GDQAG
+371 GDRAG
-376 KNKRNKPKRKGRNLG
+376 KNKRNKSKRKGHNLG
-391 KKALSVGEKAAA
+391 KKALSVGEKVAAGSAAA
-403 GTAAA
+403 GT
-408 GAGAG
+408 GVGT
-413 AAKTVKTKVSKAKDI
+413 AKAVKNKISKPKDVSTI
-428 STTSDASKGI
+428 SDTSKGI

-444 TAKAVKPAG
+444 TAKAVKSAG
-453 VVAEEAT
+453 VVAEDT
-460 VKTGETVAKKK
+460 TIKTGEAIAKKK

-492 ARAIPIIGS
+492 ARAVPIIGS

-516 DAQKAAFGLSDDD
+516 EAQKAAFGLSDDD

-586 NGAVDVTKSVFGSLK
+586 NGAVDITKSVFGSLK

-637 GGRNGEDGV
+637 GGRDGEDGV
-646 GEHGYTSPT
+646 GEHGYTSPA
-655 EFSSPA
+655 EFNAPA
-661 NNTIA
+661 SNTIA

-692 NQEGATLESPNA
+692 NQEGAALEAPNA

-743 QTVSSIISKWAPPN
+743 QTVSSIISKWAPPK

-779 IDVSKPE
+779 IDVSNPE

-901 QPQPI
+901 QSQPI
-906 NSENADVNT
+906 NPENVDVNT

-926 AINESGISGASNLFG
+926 AINDSGVGNLFG
-941 GAATSLAGT
+941 GAATSIAGT
-950 SLDLV
+950 SLGLI
-955 KDFALAT
+955 KDFASAT

-982 EKISGL
+982 EKISSL
-988 TGKSFGFKKASQV
+988 TGKSFGFQKASQV
-1001 ADIATA
+1001 TDIRDAL
-1007 IQQKRT
+1007 QKRPKAERDMPS
-1013 VNHDTEI
+1013 V
-1020 IDLLPGDQVS
+1020 DLLSGV
-1030 PSTPKTPLQEQA
+1030 
-1042 LAISQA
+1042 
-1048 MEGFSS
+1048 SS
-1054 AAPVPKTPQQ
+1054 ASESEKISVNSRGIPV
-1064 EQALAISQ
+1064 
-1072 AMAGFSSAA
+1072 
-1081 PAPKTPQQEQA
+1081 
-1092 LAISQA
+1092 
-1098 MADFSSAAPAPKTPQ
+1098 
-1113 QEQALAISQAME
+1113 
-1125 GFSSAAPAPKTPQQA
+1125 
-1140 QALAISQAM
+1140 
-1149 EGFSSAA
+1149 
-1156 PAPKTPQQEQA
+1156 
-1167 LAISQA
+1167 
-1173 MAGFSSAAPA
+1173 
-1183 PKTPQQEQA
+1183 
-1192 LAINQAMAGAAPVV
+1192 
-1206 TSGKRTITA
+1206 
-1215 PSDVQIYDNGYK
+1215 YDNGYK
-1227 VVTGEDKSFFGSLFD
+1227 VIDGEDKGVLGSLFD
-1242 STVSGLKQTGTA
+1242 SPLTGLKRISSA
-1254 VIPAVGD
+1254 VLPAIGD
-1261 NLSRLVGGIDSTGIL
+1261 NVSRLIGGVDGTGIV
-1276 NDLVM
+1276 NDLVY
-1281 QSTGQNSAIARAIS
+1281 QATGQNSTIARAIS
-1295 PLTRN
+1295 PLTRSA
-1300 VGDWLNG
+1300 GSWLNN
-1307 GIQQTANSIRGIATG
+1307 GIQQTADSIRGISNE

-1397 DNVVKT
+1397 DKVVKT

-1414 TINDQSLDALLED
+1414 TINDPSLDALLED

>member
-1 MASTPYVKSTG
+1 MDISPLA
-12 RKIQSSSR
+12 
-20 ETLIAAGKREVI
+20 TLNNYRNGEHSICQKPWKKNTKLKLGNVDRAGKREVI

-43 DAIQGASTNELN
+43 DAIQEASTNELK
-55 ALAEIKDAILSGRGS
+55 ALAEVKDAILSGAS
-70 ITQLGENQGKVSQ
+70 TITQQDERQGRVSN
-83 RLSRRLIASEP
+83 RLSRRRKDYEQST
-94 YVSDDAKNT
+94 SDSVRDVQT
-103 QANPYIKR
+103 NPYKKR
-111 LPMKKGRTQVNNGE
+111 LPAKK
-125 ERLIVA
+125 ERAPINQTVDRSIVA
-131 TNTSERVHF
+131 TNTPESVRSVQ
-140 ASSRQSAQKLKGSV
+140 SRQTIRKSDGFI

-163 EPQSPQSQKGP
+163 EPQSPQSLKGP
-174 LRDSNGRFVSQKNN
+174 LRDSNGRFVSQKSN
-188 EDIARKKEWQKAH
+188 EDVARKKELQNAR

-206 LQEGFLRKLG
+206 LQAGFLRKLG
-216 SIIGV
+216 SIMGV

-230 SLTDAAGVGAGGPLW
+230 SLTNAAGVGAGGPLW

-270 KGKGEASPSK
+270 KGKKETSTSK
-280 ATSPAI
+280 AISPVI
-286 TYPAVVNTQKATSAT
+286 TYPAAVNSQKATSAK

-333 ENVSDEVVKLR
+333 ENVSDEIVKLR

-356 DLWRNRASRRNKINI
+356 DLWKNRASRRNKINI
-371 GDQAG
+371 GDQTG
-376 KNKRNKPKRKGRNLG
+376 KNKRNKSKRKGRNLG
-391 KKALSVGEKAAA
+391 KKALSVGEKVAAGSAAA
-403 GTAAA
+403 GT
-408 GAGAG
+408 GVG
-413 AAKTVKTKVSKAKDI
+413 AAKVVKNKISKPKDVSTI
-428 STTSDASKGI
+428 SDTSKGI

-444 TAKAVKPAG
+444 TAKAVKSAG
-453 VVAEEAT
+453 VVAEDAT
-460 VKTGETVAKKK
+460 IKTGEAIAKKK

-492 ARAIPIIGS
+492 ARAVPIIGS

-516 DAQKAAFGLSDDD
+516 EAQKAAFGLSDDD

-586 NGAVDVTKSVFGSLK
+586 NGAVDITKSVFGSLK

-637 GGRNGEDGV
+637 GGRDGEDGV
-646 GEHGYTSPT
+646 GEHGYTSPA
-655 EFSSPA
+655 EFNAPTS
-661 NNTIA
+661 NTIA

-692 NQEGATLESPNA
+692 NQEGAALEAPNA

-743 QTVSSIISKWAPPN
+743 QTVSSIISKWAPPK

-779 IDVSKPE
+779 IDVSNPE

-883 IEVAQHAQAV
+883 IEVAQHAQTV

-901 QPQPI
+901 QSQPI
-906 NSENADVNT
+906 NPENVDVNT

-926 AINESGISGASNLFG
+926 AINDSGVGNLFG
-941 GAATSLAGT
+941 GAATSIAGT
-950 SLDLV
+950 SLGLI
-955 KDFALAT
+955 KDFASAT

-982 EKISGL
+982 EKISSL
-988 TGKSFGFKKASQV
+988 TGKSFGFQKASQV
-1001 ADIATA
+1001 TDIRDAL
-1007 IQQKRT
+1007 QKRPKAERDMPS
-1013 VNHDTEI
+1013 V
-1020 IDLLPGDQVS
+1020 DLLSGV
-1030 PSTPKTPLQEQA
+1030 
-1042 LAISQA
+1042 
-1048 MEGFSS
+1048 SS
-1054 AAPVPKTPQQ
+1054 ARESEKISVNSRGIPV
-1064 EQALAISQ
+1064 
-1072 AMAGFSSAA
+1072 
-1081 PAPKTPQQEQA
+1081 
-1092 LAISQA
+1092 
-1098 MADFSSAAPAPKTPQ
+1098 
-1113 QEQALAISQAME
+1113 
-1125 GFSSAAPAPKTPQQA
+1125 
-1140 QALAISQAM
+1140 
-1149 EGFSSAA
+1149 
-1156 PAPKTPQQEQA
+1156 
-1167 LAISQA
+1167 
-1173 MAGFSSAAPA
+1173 
-1183 PKTPQQEQA
+1183 
-1192 LAINQAMAGAAPVV
+1192 
-1206 TSGKRTITA
+1206 
-1215 PSDVQIYDNGYK
+1215 YDNGYK
-1227 VVTGEDKSFFGSLFD
+1227 VIDGEDKGVLGSLFD
-1242 STVSGLKQTGTA
+1242 SSLTGLKRISSA
-1254 VIPAVGD
+1254 VLPAIGD
-1261 NLSRLVGGIDSTGIL
+1261 NVSQLIGGVDGTGIV
-1276 NDLVM
+1276 NDLVY
-1281 QSTGQNSAIARAIS
+1281 QATGQNSTIARAIS
-1295 PLTRN
+1295 PLTRSA
-1300 VGDWLNG
+1300 GSWLNN
-1307 GIQQTANSIRGIATG
+1307 GIQQTADSIRGISNE

-1334 QEPFLAMPPQL
+1334 QEPFLALPPQL

-1397 DNVVKT
+1397 DKVVKT

-1414 TINDQSLDALLED
+1414 TINDPSLDALLED

>member
-1 MASTPYVKSTG
+1 MDISPLA
-12 RKIQSSSR
+12 
-20 ETLIAAGKREVI
+20 TLNNYRNGEHSICQKPWKKNTKLKLGNVDRAGKREVI

-43 DAIQGASTNELN
+43 DAIQEASTNELK
-55 ALAEIKDAILSGRGS
+55 ALAEVKDAILSGART
-70 ITQLGENQGKVSQ
+70 ITQQDERQGRVSN
-83 RLSRRLIASEP
+83 RLSRRRKDYEQST
-94 YVSDDAKNT
+94 SDSVRDVQT
-103 QANPYIKR
+103 NPYKKR
-111 LPMKKGRTQVNNGE
+111 LPAKK
-125 ERLIVA
+125 ERAPINQTVDRSIVA
-131 TNTSERVHF
+131 TNTPESVRSVQ
-140 ASSRQSAQKLKGSV
+140 SRQTIRKSDGFI

-163 EPQSPQSQKGP
+163 EPQSPQSLKGP
-174 LRDSNGRFVSQKNN
+174 LRDSNGRFVSQKSN
-188 EDIARKKEWQKAH
+188 EDVARKKELQNAR

-206 LQEGFLRKLG
+206 LQAGFLRKLG
-216 SIIGV
+216 SIMGV

-230 SLTDAAGVGAGGPLW
+230 SLTNAAGVGAGGPLW

-270 KGKGEASPSK
+270 KGKKETSTSK
-280 ATSPAI
+280 AISPVI
-286 TYPAVVNTQKATSAT
+286 TYPAAVNSQKSTSAK

-333 ENVSDEVVKLR
+333 ENVSDEIVKLR

-356 DLWRNRASRRNKINI
+356 DLWKNRASRRNKINI
-371 GDQAG
+371 GDRAG
-376 KNKRNKPKRKGRNLG
+376 KNKRNKSKRKGRNLG
-391 KKALSVGEKAAA
+391 KKALSVGEKVAAGSAAA
-403 GTAAA
+403 GT
-408 GAGAG
+408 GVGT
-413 AAKTVKTKVSKAKDI
+413 AKAVKNKISKPKDVSTI
-428 STTSDASKGI
+428 SDTSKGI

-444 TAKAVKPAG
+444 TAKAVKSAG
-453 VVAEEAT
+453 VVAEDT
-460 VKTGETVAKKK
+460 TIKTGEAIAKKK

-492 ARAIPIIGS
+492 ARAVPIIGS

-516 DAQKAAFGLSDDD
+516 EAQKAAFGLSDDD

-586 NGAVDVTKSVFGSLK
+586 NGAVDITKSVFGSLK

-637 GGRNGEDGV
+637 GGRDGEDGV
-646 GEHGYTSPT
+646 GEHGYTSPA
-655 EFSSPA
+655 EFNAPA
-661 NNTIA
+661 SNTIA

-692 NQEGATLESPNA
+692 NQEGAALEAPNA

-743 QTVSSIISKWAPPN
+743 QTVSSIISKWAPPK

-779 IDVSKPE
+779 IDVSNPE

-901 QPQPI
+901 QSQPI
-906 NSENADVNT
+906 NPENVDVNT

-926 AINESGISGASNLFG
+926 AINDSGVGNLFG
-941 GAATSLAGT
+941 GAATSIAGT
-950 SLDLV
+950 SLGLI
-955 KDFALAT
+955 KDFASAT

-982 EKISGL
+982 EKISSL
-988 TGKSFGFKKASQV
+988 TGKSFGFQKASQV
-1001 ADIATA
+1001 TDIRDAL
-1007 IQQKRT
+1007 QKRPKAERDMPS
-1013 VNHDTEI
+1013 V
-1020 IDLLPGDQVS
+1020 DLLSGV
-1030 PSTPKTPLQEQA
+1030 
-1042 LAISQA
+1042 
-1048 MEGFSS
+1048 SS
-1054 AAPVPKTPQQ
+1054 ASESEKISVNSRGIPV
-1064 EQALAISQ
+1064 
-1072 AMAGFSSAA
+1072 
-1081 PAPKTPQQEQA
+1081 
-1092 LAISQA
+1092 
-1098 MADFSSAAPAPKTPQ
+1098 
-1113 QEQALAISQAME
+1113 
-1125 GFSSAAPAPKTPQQA
+1125 
-1140 QALAISQAM
+1140 
-1149 EGFSSAA
+1149 
-1156 PAPKTPQQEQA
+1156 
-1167 LAISQA
+1167 
-1173 MAGFSSAAPA
+1173 
-1183 PKTPQQEQA
+1183 
-1192 LAINQAMAGAAPVV
+1192 
-1206 TSGKRTITA
+1206 
-1215 PSDVQIYDNGYK
+1215 YDNGYK
-1227 VVTGEDKSFFGSLFD
+1227 VIDGEDKGVLGSLFD
-1242 STVSGLKQTGTA
+1242 SSLTGLKRISSA
-1254 VIPAVGD
+1254 VLPAIGD
-1261 NLSRLVGGIDSTGIL
+1261 NVSRLIGGVDGTGIV
-1276 NDLVM
+1276 NDLVY
-1281 QSTGQNSAIARAIS
+1281 QATGQNSTIARAIS
-1295 PLTRN
+1295 PLTRSA
-1300 VGDWLNG
+1300 GSWLNN
-1307 GIQQTANSIRGIATG
+1307 GIQQTADSIRGISNE

-1397 DNVVKT
+1397 DKVVKT

-1414 TINDQSLDALLED
+1414 TINDPSLDALLED

>member
-1 MASTPYVKSTG
+1 MDISPLA
-12 RKIQSSSR
+12 
-20 ETLIAAGKREVI
+20 TLNNYRNGEHSICQKPWKKNTKLKLGNVDRAGKREVI

-43 DAIQGASTNELN
+43 DAIQEASTNELK
-55 ALAEIKDAILSGRGS
+55 ALAEVKDAILSGAS
-70 ITQLGENQGKVSQ
+70 TITQQDERQGRVSN
-83 RLSRRLIASEP
+83 RLSRRRKDYEQST
-94 YVSDDAKNT
+94 SDSVRDVQT
-103 QANPYIKR
+103 NPYKKR
-111 LPMKKGRTQVNNGE
+111 LPAKK
-125 ERLIVA
+125 ERAPINQTVDRSIVA
-131 TNTSERVHF
+131 TNTPESVRSVQ
-140 ASSRQSAQKLKGSV
+140 SRQTIRKSDGFI

-163 EPQSPQSQKGP
+163 EPQSPQSLKGP
-174 LRDSNGRFVSQKNN
+174 LRDSNGRFVSQKSN
-188 EDIARKKEWQKAH
+188 EDVARKKELQNAR

-206 LQEGFLRKLG
+206 LQAGFLRKLG
-216 SIIGV
+216 SIMGV

-230 SLTDAAGVGAGGPLW
+230 SLTNAAGVGAGGPLW

-270 KGKGEASPSK
+270 KGKKETSTSK
-280 ATSPAI
+280 AISPVI
-286 TYPAVVNTQKATSAT
+286 TYPAAVNSQKATSAK

-333 ENVSDEVVKLR
+333 ENVSDEIVKLR

-356 DLWRNRASRRNKINI
+356 DLWKNRASRRNKINI
-371 GDQAG
+371 GDQTG
-376 KNKRNKPKRKGRNLG
+376 KNKRNKSKRKGRNLG
-391 KKALSVGEKAAA
+391 KKALSVGEKVAAGSAAA
-403 GTAAA
+403 GT
-408 GAGAG
+408 GVG
-413 AAKTVKTKVSKAKDI
+413 AAKVVKNKISKPKDVSTI
-428 STTSDASKGI
+428 SDTSKGI

-444 TAKAVKPAG
+444 TAKAVKSAG
-453 VVAEEAT
+453 VVAEDAT
-460 VKTGETVAKKK
+460 IKTGEAIAKKK

-492 ARAIPIIGS
+492 ARAVPIIGS

-516 DAQKAAFGLSDDD
+516 EAQKAAFGLSDDD

-586 NGAVDVTKSVFGSLK
+586 NGAVDITKSVFGSLK

-637 GGRNGEDGV
+637 GGRDGEDGV
-646 GEHGYTSPT
+646 GEHGYTSPA
-655 EFSSPA
+655 EFNAPTS
-661 NNTIA
+661 NTIA

-692 NQEGATLESPNA
+692 NQEGATLEAPNA

-743 QTVSSIISKWAPPN
+743 QTVSSIISKWAPPK

-779 IDVSKPE
+779 IDVSNPE

-883 IEVAQHAQAV
+883 IEVAQHAQTV

-901 QPQPI
+901 QSQPI
-906 NSENADVNT
+906 NPENVDVNT

-926 AINESGISGASNLFG
+926 AINDSGVGNLFG
-941 GAATSLAGT
+941 GAATSIAGT
-950 SLDLV
+950 SLGLI
-955 KDFALAT
+955 KDFASAT

-982 EKISGL
+982 EKISSL
-988 TGKSFGFKKASQV
+988 TGKSFGFQKASQV
-1001 ADIATA
+1001 TDIRDAL
-1007 IQQKRT
+1007 QKRPKAERDMPS
-1013 VNHDTEI
+1013 V
-1020 IDLLPGDQVS
+1020 DLLSGV
-1030 PSTPKTPLQEQA
+1030 
-1042 LAISQA
+1042 
-1048 MEGFSS
+1048 SS
-1054 AAPVPKTPQQ
+1054 ARESEKISVNSRGIPV
-1064 EQALAISQ
+1064 
-1072 AMAGFSSAA
+1072 
-1081 PAPKTPQQEQA
+1081 
-1092 LAISQA
+1092 
-1098 MADFSSAAPAPKTPQ
+1098 
-1113 QEQALAISQAME
+1113 
-1125 GFSSAAPAPKTPQQA
+1125 
-1140 QALAISQAM
+1140 
-1149 EGFSSAA
+1149 
-1156 PAPKTPQQEQA
+1156 
-1167 LAISQA
+1167 
-1173 MAGFSSAAPA
+1173 
-1183 PKTPQQEQA
+1183 
-1192 LAINQAMAGAAPVV
+1192 
-1206 TSGKRTITA
+1206 
-1215 PSDVQIYDNGYK
+1215 YDNGYK
-1227 VVTGEDKSFFGSLFD
+1227 VIDGEDKGVLGSLFD
-1242 STVSGLKQTGTA
+1242 SSLTGLKRISSA
-1254 VIPAVGD
+1254 VLPAIGD
-1261 NLSRLVGGIDSTGIL
+1261 NVSQLIGGVDGTGIV
-1276 NDLVM
+1276 NDLVY
-1281 QSTGQNSAIARAIS
+1281 QATGQNSTIARAIS
-1295 PLTRN
+1295 PLTRSA
-1300 VGDWLNG
+1300 GSWLNN
-1307 GIQQTANSIRGIATG
+1307 GIQQTADSIRGISNE

-1334 QEPFLAMPPQL
+1334 QEPFLALPPQL

-1397 DNVVKT
+1397 DKVVKT

-1414 TINDQSLDALLED
+1414 TINDPSLDALLED

>member
-1 MASTPYVKSTG
+1 MDISPLA
-12 RKIQSSSR
+12 
-20 ETLIAAGKREVI
+20 TLNNYRNGEHSICQKPWKKNTKLKLGNVDRAGKREVI

-43 DAIQGASTNELN
+43 DAIQEASTNELK
-55 ALAEIKDAILSGRGS
+55 ALAEVKDAILSGAS
-70 ITQLGENQGKVSQ
+70 TITQQDERQGRVSN
-83 RLSRRLIASEP
+83 RLSRRRKDYEQST
-94 YVSDDAKNT
+94 SDSVRDVQT
-103 QANPYIKR
+103 NPYKKR
-111 LPMKKGRTQVNNGE
+111 LPAKK
-125 ERLIVA
+125 ERAPINQTVDRSIVA
-131 TNTSERVHF
+131 TNTPESVRSVQ
-140 ASSRQSAQKLKGSV
+140 SRQTIRKSDGFI

-163 EPQSPQSQKGP
+163 EPQSPQSLKGP
-174 LRDSNGRFVSQKNN
+174 LRDSNGRFVSQKSN
-188 EDIARKKEWQKAH
+188 EDVARKKELQNAR

-206 LQEGFLRKLG
+206 LQAGFLRKLG
-216 SIIGV
+216 SIMGV

-230 SLTDAAGVGAGGPLW
+230 SLTNAAGVGAGGPLW

-270 KGKGEASPSK
+270 KGKKETSTSK
-280 ATSPAI
+280 AISPVI
-286 TYPAVVNTQKATSAT
+286 TYPAAVNSQKSTSAK

-333 ENVSDEVVKLR
+333 ENVSDEIVKLR

-356 DLWRNRASRRNKINI
+356 DLWKNRASRRNKINI
-371 GDQAG
+371 GDRAG
-376 KNKRNKPKRKGRNLG
+376 KNKRNKSKRKGHNLG
-391 KKALSVGEKAAA
+391 KKALSVGEKVAAGSAAA
-403 GTAAA
+403 GT
-408 GAGAG
+408 GVGT
-413 AAKTVKTKVSKAKDI
+413 AKAVKNKISKPKDVSTI
-428 STTSDASKGI
+428 SDTSKGI

-444 TAKAVKPAG
+444 TAKAVKSAG
-453 VVAEEAT
+453 VVAEDT
-460 VKTGETVAKKK
+460 TIKTGEAIAKKK

-492 ARAIPIIGS
+492 ARAVPIIGS

-516 DAQKAAFGLSDDD
+516 EAQKAAFGLSDDD

-586 NGAVDVTKSVFGSLK
+586 NGAVDITKSVFGSLK

-637 GGRNGEDGV
+637 GGRDGEDGV
-646 GEHGYTSPT
+646 GEHGYTSPA
-655 EFSSPA
+655 EFNAPA
-661 NNTIA
+661 SNTIA

-692 NQEGATLESPNA
+692 NQEGAALEAPNA

-743 QTVSSIISKWAPPN
+743 QTVSSIISKWAPPK

-779 IDVSKPE
+779 IDVSNPE

-901 QPQPI
+901 QSQPI
-906 NSENADVNT
+906 NPENVDVNT

-926 AINESGISGASNLFG
+926 AINDSGVGNLFG
-941 GAATSLAGT
+941 GAATSIAGT
-950 SLDLV
+950 SLGLI
-955 KDFALAT
+955 KDFASAT

-982 EKISGL
+982 EKISSL
-988 TGKSFGFKKASQV
+988 TGKSFGFQKASQV
-1001 ADIATA
+1001 TDIRDAL
-1007 IQQKRT
+1007 QKRPKAERDMPS
-1013 VNHDTEI
+1013 V
-1020 IDLLPGDQVS
+1020 DLLSGV
-1030 PSTPKTPLQEQA
+1030 
-1042 LAISQA
+1042 
-1048 MEGFSS
+1048 SS
-1054 AAPVPKTPQQ
+1054 ASESEKISVNSRGIPV
-1064 EQALAISQ
+1064 
-1072 AMAGFSSAA
+1072 
-1081 PAPKTPQQEQA
+1081 
-1092 LAISQA
+1092 
-1098 MADFSSAAPAPKTPQ
+1098 
-1113 QEQALAISQAME
+1113 
-1125 GFSSAAPAPKTPQQA
+1125 
-1140 QALAISQAM
+1140 
-1149 EGFSSAA
+1149 
-1156 PAPKTPQQEQA
+1156 
-1167 LAISQA
+1167 
-1173 MAGFSSAAPA
+1173 
-1183 PKTPQQEQA
+1183 
-1192 LAINQAMAGAAPVV
+1192 
-1206 TSGKRTITA
+1206 
-1215 PSDVQIYDNGYK
+1215 YDNGYK
-1227 VVTGEDKSFFGSLFD
+1227 VIDGEDKGVLGSLFD
-1242 STVSGLKQTGTA
+1242 SSLTGLKRISSA
-1254 VIPAVGD
+1254 VLPAIGD
-1261 NLSRLVGGIDSTGIL
+1261 NVSRLIGGVDGTGIV
-1276 NDLVM
+1276 NDLVY
-1281 QSTGQNSAIARAIS
+1281 QATGQNSTIARAIS
-1295 PLTRN
+1295 PLTRSA
-1300 VGDWLNG
+1300 GSWLNN
-1307 GIQQTANSIRGIATG
+1307 GIQQTADSIRGISNE

-1397 DNVVKT
+1397 DKVVKT

-1414 TINDQSLDALLED
+1414 TINDPSLDALLED

>member
-1 MASTPYVKSTG
+1 M
-12 RKIQSSSR
+12 
-20 ETLIAAGKREVI
+20 
-32 LKENKD
+32 
-38 RIAII
+38 
-43 DAIQGASTNELN
+43 
-55 ALAEIKDAILSGRGS
+55 
-70 ITQLGENQGKVSQ
+70 
-83 RLSRRLIASEP
+83 
-94 YVSDDAKNT
+94 
-103 QANPYIKR
+103 
-111 LPMKKGRTQVNNGE
+111 
-125 ERLIVA
+125 
-131 TNTSERVHF
+131 
-140 ASSRQSAQKLKGSV
+140 
-154 PVAANSAPL
+154 
-163 EPQSPQSQKGP
+163 
-174 LRDSNGRFVSQKNN
+174 
-188 EDIARKKEWQKAH
+188 
-201 KADAK
+201 
-206 LQEGFLRKLG
+206 
-216 SIIGV
+216 GV
-221 DGNQSSSEE
+221 DGNRSSSEE
-230 SLTDAAGVGAGGPLW
+230 SLTNAAGIGAGGPFW

-270 KGKGEASPSK
+270 KGKKETSTSK
-280 ATSPAI
+280 AISPVI
-286 TYPAVVNTQKATSAT
+286 TYPAAVNSQKATSAK

-333 ENVSDEVVKLR
+333 ENVSDEIVKLR

-356 DLWRNRASRRNKINI
+356 DLWKNRASRRNKINI
-371 GDQAG
+371 GDQTG
-376 KNKRNKPKRKGRNLG
+376 KNKRNKSKRKGRNLG
-391 KKALSVGEKAAA
+391 KKALSAGEKVAAGSAAA
-403 GTAAA
+403 GT
-408 GAGAG
+408 GVG
-413 AAKTVKTKVSKAKDI
+413 AAKVVKNKISKPKDVSTI
-428 STTSDASKGI
+428 SDTSKGI

-444 TAKAVKPAG
+444 TAKAVKSAG
-453 VVAEEAT
+453 VVAEDAT
-460 VKTGETVAKKK
+460 IKTGEAIAKKK

-492 ARAIPIIGS
+492 ARAVPIIGS

-516 DAQKAAFGLSDDD
+516 EAQKAAFGLSDDD

-586 NGAVDVTKSVFGSLK
+586 NGAVDITKSVFGSLK

-655 EFSSPA
+655 EFSAPV

-692 NQEGATLESPNA
+692 NQEGATLEAPNA

-743 QTVSSIISKWAPPN
+743 QTVSSIISKWAPPK

-779 IDVSKPE
+779 IDVSNPE

-883 IEVAQHAQAV
+883 IEVAQHAQTV

-901 QPQPI
+901 QSQPI
-906 NSENADVNT
+906 NPENVDVNT

-926 AINESGISGASNLFG
+926 AINDSGVGNLFG

-950 SLDLV
+950 SLGLI
-955 KDFALAT
+955 KDFASAT

-982 EKISGL
+982 EKISSL
-988 TGKSFGFKKASQV
+988 TGKSFGFQKASQV
-1001 ADIATA
+1001 TDIRDAL
-1007 IQQKRT
+1007 QKRPKAERDMPS
-1013 VNHDTEI
+1013 V
-1020 IDLLPGDQVS
+1020 DLLSGV
-1030 PSTPKTPLQEQA
+1030 
-1042 LAISQA
+1042 
-1048 MEGFSS
+1048 SS
-1054 AAPVPKTPQQ
+1054 AGESEKISVNSRGIPV
-1064 EQALAISQ
+1064 
-1072 AMAGFSSAA
+1072 
-1081 PAPKTPQQEQA
+1081 
-1092 LAISQA
+1092 
-1098 MADFSSAAPAPKTPQ
+1098 
-1113 QEQALAISQAME
+1113 
-1125 GFSSAAPAPKTPQQA
+1125 
-1140 QALAISQAM
+1140 
-1149 EGFSSAA
+1149 
-1156 PAPKTPQQEQA
+1156 
-1167 LAISQA
+1167 
-1173 MAGFSSAAPA
+1173 
-1183 PKTPQQEQA
+1183 
-1192 LAINQAMAGAAPVV
+1192 
-1206 TSGKRTITA
+1206 
-1215 PSDVQIYDNGYK
+1215 YDNGYK
-1227 VVTGEDKSFFGSLFD
+1227 VIDGEDKGVLGSLFD
-1242 STVSGLKQTGTA
+1242 SSLTGLKRISSA
-1254 VIPAVGD
+1254 VLPAIGD
-1261 NLSRLVGGIDSTGIL
+1261 NVSQLIGGVDGTGIV
-1276 NDLVM
+1276 NDLVY
-1281 QSTGQNSAIARAIS
+1281 QATGQNSTIARAIS
-1295 PLTRN
+1295 PLTRSA
-1300 VGDWLNG
+1300 GSWLNN
-1307 GIQQTANSIRGIATG
+1307 GIQQTADSIRGISNE

-1334 QEPFLAMPPQL
+1334 QEPFLALPPQL

-1397 DNVVKT
+1397 DKVVKT

-1414 TINDQSLDALLED
+1414 TINDPSLDALLED

>member
-1 MASTPYVKSTG
+1 MDISPLAMLNNYRNGEHSICQKPWKKNTKLKPGNVD
-12 RKIQSSSR
+12 R
-20 ETLIAAGKREVI
+20 AGKREVI

-43 DAIQGASTNELN
+43 DAIQEASTNELK
-55 ALAEIKDAILSGRGS
+55 ALAEVKDAILSGAS
-70 ITQLGENQGKVSQ
+70 TITQQDERQGRVSN
-83 RLSRRLIASEP
+83 RLSRRRKEYEQST
-94 YVSDDAKNT
+94 SDSVRDVQT
-103 QANPYIKR
+103 NPYKKR
-111 LPMKKGRTQVNNGE
+111 LPAKK
-125 ERLIVA
+125 ERAPINQTVDRSIVA
-131 TNTSERVHF
+131 TNTPESVRSVQ
-140 ASSRQSAQKLKGSV
+140 SRQTIRKSDGFI

-163 EPQSPQSQKGP
+163 EPQSPQSLKGP
-174 LRDSNGRFVSQKNN
+174 LRDSNGRFVSQKSN
-188 EDIARKKEWQKAH
+188 EDVARKKELQNAR

-206 LQEGFLRKLG
+206 LQAGFLRKLG
-216 SIIGV
+216 SIMGV
-221 DGNQSSSEE
+221 DGNRSSSEE
-230 SLTDAAGVGAGGPLW
+230 SLTNAAGVGAGGPLW

-260 KAESLKEWVE
+260 KAESLKELVE
-270 KGKGEASPSK
+270 KGKKETSTSK
-280 ATSPAI
+280 AISPVI
-286 TYPAVVNTQKATSAT
+286 TYPAAVNSQKATSAK

-333 ENVSDEVVKLR
+333 ENVSDEIVKLR

-356 DLWRNRASRRNKINI
+356 DLWKNRASRRNKINI
-371 GDQAG
+371 GDQTG
-376 KNKRNKPKRKGRNLG
+376 KNKRNKSKRKGRNLG
-391 KKALSVGEKAAA
+391 KKALSAGEKVAAGSAAA
-403 GTAAA
+403 GT
-408 GAGAG
+408 GVG
-413 AAKTVKTKVSKAKDI
+413 AAKVVKNKISKPKDVSTI
-428 STTSDASKGI
+428 SDTSKGI

-444 TAKAVKPAG
+444 TAKAVKSAG
-453 VVAEEAT
+453 VVAEDAT
-460 VKTGETVAKKK
+460 IKTGEAIAKKK

-492 ARAIPIIGS
+492 ARAVPIIGS

-516 DAQKAAFGLSDDD
+516 EAQKAAFGLSDDD

-586 NGAVDVTKSVFGSLK
+586 NGAVDITKSVFGSLK

-655 EFSSPA
+655 EFNAPA

-779 IDVSKPE
+779 IDVSNPE

-819 NTGRWEGQFSDE
+819 NTGRWEGLFSDE

-901 QPQPI
+901 QSQPI
-906 NSENADVNT
+906 NPENVDVNT

-926 AINESGISGASNLFG
+926 AINDSGVGNLFG

-950 SLDLV
+950 SLGLI
-955 KDFALAT
+955 KDFASAT

-982 EKISGL
+982 EKISSL
-988 TGKSFGFKKASQV
+988 TGKSFGFQKASQV
-1001 ADIATA
+1001 TDIRDAL
-1007 IQQKRT
+1007 QKRPKAERDMPS
-1013 VNHDTEI
+1013 V
-1020 IDLLPGDQVS
+1020 DLLSGV
-1030 PSTPKTPLQEQA
+1030 
-1042 LAISQA
+1042 
-1048 MEGFSS
+1048 SS
-1054 AAPVPKTPQQ
+1054 ASESEKISVNSRGIPV
-1064 EQALAISQ
+1064 
-1072 AMAGFSSAA
+1072 
-1081 PAPKTPQQEQA
+1081 
-1092 LAISQA
+1092 
-1098 MADFSSAAPAPKTPQ
+1098 
-1113 QEQALAISQAME
+1113 
-1125 GFSSAAPAPKTPQQA
+1125 
-1140 QALAISQAM
+1140 
-1149 EGFSSAA
+1149 
-1156 PAPKTPQQEQA
+1156 
-1167 LAISQA
+1167 
-1173 MAGFSSAAPA
+1173 
-1183 PKTPQQEQA
+1183 
-1192 LAINQAMAGAAPVV
+1192 
-1206 TSGKRTITA
+1206 
-1215 PSDVQIYDNGYK
+1215 YDNGYK
-1227 VVTGEDKSFFGSLFD
+1227 VIDGEDKGVLGSLFD
-1242 STVSGLKQTGTA
+1242 SSLTGLKRISSA
-1254 VIPAVGD
+1254 VLPAIGD
-1261 NLSRLVGGIDSTGIL
+1261 NVSQLIGGVDGTGIV
-1276 NDLVM
+1276 NDLVY
-1281 QSTGQNSAIARAIS
+1281 QATGQNSTIARAIS
-1295 PLTRN
+1295 PLTKSA
-1300 VGDWLNG
+1300 GSWLNN
-1307 GIQQTANSIRGIATG
+1307 GIQQTADSIRGISNE

-1334 QEPFLAMPPQL
+1334 QEPFLALPPQL

-1397 DNVVKT
+1397 DKVVKT

-1414 TINDQSLDALLED
+1414 TINDPSLDALLED

>member
-1 MASTPYVKSTG
+1 MDISPLA
-12 RKIQSSSR
+12 
-20 ETLIAAGKREVI
+20 TLNNYRNGEHSICQKPWKKNTKLKLGNVDRAGKREVI

-43 DAIQGASTNELN
+43 DAIQEASTNELK
-55 ALAEIKDAILSGRGS
+55 ALAEVKDAILSGAS
-70 ITQLGENQGKVSQ
+70 TITQQDERQGRVSN
-83 RLSRRLIASEP
+83 RLSRRRKDYEQST
-94 YVSDDAKNT
+94 SDSVRDVQT
-103 QANPYIKR
+103 NPYKKR
-111 LPMKKGRTQVNNGE
+111 LPAKK
-125 ERLIVA
+125 ERAPINQTVDRSIVA
-131 TNTSERVHF
+131 TNTPESVRSVQ
-140 ASSRQSAQKLKGSV
+140 SRQTIRKPDGFI

-163 EPQSPQSQKGP
+163 EPQSPQSLKGP
-174 LRDSNGRFVSQKNN
+174 LRDSSGRFVSQKSN
-188 EDIARKKEWQKAH
+188 EDVARKKELQNAR

-206 LQEGFLRKLG
+206 LQAGFLRKLG
-216 SIIGV
+216 SIMGV

-230 SLTDAAGVGAGGPLW
+230 SLTNAAGVGAGGPLW

-270 KGKGEASPSK
+270 KGKKETSTSK
-280 ATSPAI
+280 AISPVI
-286 TYPAVVNTQKATSAT
+286 TYPAAVNSQKATSAK

-333 ENVSDEVVKLR
+333 ENVSDEILKLR

-356 DLWRNRASRRNKINI
+356 DLWKNRASRRNKINI
-371 GDQAG
+371 GDQTG
-376 KNKRNKPKRKGRNLG
+376 KNKRNKSKRKGRNLG
-391 KKALSVGEKAAA
+391 KKALSAGEKVAAGSAAA
-403 GTAAA
+403 GT
-408 GAGAG
+408 GVG
-413 AAKTVKTKVSKAKDI
+413 AAKVVKNKISKPKDVSTI
-428 STTSDASKGI
+428 SDTSKGI

-444 TAKAVKPAG
+444 TAKAVKSAG
-453 VVAEEAT
+453 VVAEDAT
-460 VKTGETVAKKK
+460 IKTGEAIAKKK

-492 ARAIPIIGS
+492 ARAVPIIGS

-516 DAQKAAFGLSDDD
+516 EAQKAAFGLSDDN

-586 NGAVDVTKSVFGSLK
+586 NGAVDITKSVFGSLK

-655 EFSSPA
+655 EFSAPA

-779 IDVSKPE
+779 IDVSNPE

-867 PAQPVLNAV
+867 PAHPVLNAV

-901 QPQPI
+901 QSQPI
-906 NSENADVNT
+906 NPENVDVNT

-926 AINESGISGASNLFG
+926 AINESGVGNLFG

-950 SLDLV
+950 SLGLI
-955 KDFALAT
+955 KDFASAT

-982 EKISGL
+982 EKISSL
-988 TGKSFGFKKASQV
+988 TGKSFGFQKASQV
-1001 ADIATA
+1001 TDIRDAL
-1007 IQQKRT
+1007 QKRPKAERDMPS
-1013 VNHDTEI
+1013 V
-1020 IDLLPGDQVS
+1020 DLLSGV
-1030 PSTPKTPLQEQA
+1030 
-1042 LAISQA
+1042 
-1048 MEGFSS
+1048 SS
-1054 AAPVPKTPQQ
+1054 ASESEKISVNSRGIPV
-1064 EQALAISQ
+1064 
-1072 AMAGFSSAA
+1072 
-1081 PAPKTPQQEQA
+1081 
-1092 LAISQA
+1092 
-1098 MADFSSAAPAPKTPQ
+1098 
-1113 QEQALAISQAME
+1113 
-1125 GFSSAAPAPKTPQQA
+1125 
-1140 QALAISQAM
+1140 
-1149 EGFSSAA
+1149 
-1156 PAPKTPQQEQA
+1156 
-1167 LAISQA
+1167 
-1173 MAGFSSAAPA
+1173 
-1183 PKTPQQEQA
+1183 
-1192 LAINQAMAGAAPVV
+1192 
-1206 TSGKRTITA
+1206 
-1215 PSDVQIYDNGYK
+1215 YDNGYK
-1227 VVTGEDKSFFGSLFD
+1227 VIDGEDKGVLGSLFD
-1242 STVSGLKQTGTA
+1242 SSLTGLKRISSA
-1254 VIPAVGD
+1254 VLPAIGD
-1261 NLSRLVGGIDSTGIL
+1261 NVSQLIGGVDGTGIV
-1276 NDLVM
+1276 NDLIY
-1281 QSTGQNSAIARAIS
+1281 QATGQNSTIARAIS
-1295 PLTRN
+1295 PLTRSA
-1300 VGDWLNG
+1300 GSWLNN
-1307 GIQQTANSIRGIATG
+1307 GIQQTADSIRGISNE

-1334 QEPFLAMPPQL
+1334 QEPFLALPPQL

-1397 DNVVKT
+1397 DKVVKT

-1414 TINDQSLDALLED
+1414 TINDPSLDALLED

>member
-1 MASTPYVKSTG
+1 MASTPYVKSPG

-43 DAIQGASTNELN
+43 DAIQGASAHELK
-55 ALAEIKDAILSGRGS
+55 ALAEIKDAILSGGVA
-70 ITQLGENQGKVSQ
+70 ITQQGGQQGKVSN
-83 RLSRRLIASEP
+83 RLSRRRKDYGQNAPE
-94 YVSDDAKNT
+94 VVRDA
-103 QANPYIKR
+103 QANPYKKR
-111 LPMKKGRTQVNNGE
+111 LPAKK
-125 ERLIVA
+125 ERALINQDIDRSIVA
-131 TNTSERVHF
+131 TNTPESVH
-140 ASSRQSAQKLKGSV
+140 SVRSRQTIKRSKGSI
-154 PVAANSAPL
+154 PVAANSTSL
-163 EPQSPQSQKGP
+163 QPQSPQSPKGQ

-188 EDIARKKEWQKAH
+188 EDIARKKEWQNAR

-270 KGKGEASPSK
+270 KGKGEASSSK

-408 GAGAG
+408 GTAAAGAGAG

-460 VKTGETVAKKK
+460 IKTGETVAKKK

-586 NGAVDVTKSVFGSLK
+586 NGAVDITKSAFGSLK
-601 DTFLSTDENTKQV
+601 DTFLSSDESTKQV

-637 GGRNGEDGV
+637 GGRDGEDGV
-646 GEHGYTSPT
+646 GEHGYTSPA
-655 EFSSPA
+655 EFNAPTS
-661 NNTIA
+661 NTIA

-692 NQEGATLESPNA
+692 NQEGATLEAPNA

-743 QTVSSIISKWAPPN
+743 QTVSSIISKWAPPK

-779 IDVSKPE
+779 IDVSNPE

-809 IKNALGAFNT
+809 IKNALGAFNA
-819 NTGRWEGQFSDE
+819 NTGRWEGRFSDE
-831 TLARIN
+831 TLARLN

-856 GRKVKYANGKS
+856 GRKVRYADGTS

-876 PTATQQP
+876 PTATPKP
-883 IEVAQHAQAV
+883 IEVAQHAQAA

-901 QPQPI
+901 RPQPI
-906 NSENADVNT
+906 IPENADVNT
-915 GSPSSLLERLI
+915 DSPSSLLERLI
-926 AINESGISGASNLFG
+926 AINESGISGVSDLFG

-955 KDFALAT
+955 KDFASDT

-974 KGMDQALT
+974 KGMDQDLT

-988 TGKSFGFKKASQV
+988 TGKSFGFKKAPQV
-1001 ADIATA
+1001 ADIREA
-1007 IQQKRT
+1007 IQKRPT
-1013 VNHDTEI
+1013 PERDMSSV
-1020 IDLLPGDQVS
+1020 DLLSDASQP
-1030 PSTPKTPLQEQA
+1030 TENKKTPVNSKG
-1042 LAISQA
+1042 I
-1048 MEGFSS
+1048 
-1054 AAPVPKTPQQ
+1054 PV
-1064 EQALAISQ
+1064 
-1072 AMAGFSSAA
+1072 
-1081 PAPKTPQQEQA
+1081 
-1092 LAISQA
+1092 
-1098 MADFSSAAPAPKTPQ
+1098 
-1113 QEQALAISQAME
+1113 
-1125 GFSSAAPAPKTPQQA
+1125 
-1140 QALAISQAM
+1140 
-1149 EGFSSAA
+1149 
-1156 PAPKTPQQEQA
+1156 
-1167 LAISQA
+1167 
-1173 MAGFSSAAPA
+1173 
-1183 PKTPQQEQA
+1183 
-1192 LAINQAMAGAAPVV
+1192 
-1206 TSGKRTITA
+1206 
-1215 PSDVQIYDNGYK
+1215 YDNGNK
-1227 VVTGEDKSFFGSLFD
+1227 VIDGEDKGFLGSLFD
-1242 STVSGLKQTGTA
+1242 SSLTGIKRIGSA
-1254 VIPAVGD
+1254 VLPAIGD
-1261 NLSRLVGGIDSTGIL
+1261 NVSQLVGGIDGTGIL
-1276 NDLVM
+1276 NDFVY
-1281 QSTGQNSAIARAIS
+1281 QATGQNSTIARAIS
-1295 PLTRN
+1295 PLTKSA
-1300 VGDWLNG
+1300 GGWLNN
-1307 GIQQTANSIRGIATG
+1307 GIQQTADSIKGISTE
-1322 ANNAIFGSASAV
+1322 ANNAIFGTASAV

-1360 TTDTINNDPAMLKA
+1360 TTDTANNDPAMLKA
-1374 LDNICSILND
+1374 LDNVCSILKD

-1397 DNVVKT
+1397 DKVVKT

-1414 TINDQSLDALLED
+1414 TINDPSLDALLED

>member
-1 MASTPYVKSTG
+1 MDISPLA
-12 RKIQSSSR
+12 
-20 ETLIAAGKREVI
+20 TLNNYRNGEHSICQKPWKKNTKLKPGNVDRAGKREVI

-43 DAIQGASTNELN
+43 DAIQEASTNELK
-55 ALAEIKDAILSGRGS
+55 ALAEVKDAILSGAS
-70 ITQLGENQGKVSQ
+70 TITQQDERQGRVSN
-83 RLSRRLIASEP
+83 RLSRRRKDYEQST
-94 YVSDDAKNT
+94 SDSVRDVQT
-103 QANPYIKR
+103 NPYKKR
-111 LPMKKGRTQVNNGE
+111 LPAKK
-125 ERLIVA
+125 ERAPINQTVDRSIVA
-131 TNTSERVHF
+131 TNTPESVRSVQ
-140 ASSRQSAQKLKGSV
+140 SRQTIRKSDGFI

-163 EPQSPQSQKGP
+163 EPQFPQSLKGP
-174 LRDSNGRFVSQKNN
+174 LRDSNGRFVSQKSN
-188 EDIARKKEWQKAH
+188 EDVARKKELQNAR

-206 LQEGFLRKLG
+206 LQAGFLRKLG
-216 SIIGV
+216 SIMGV

-270 KGKGEASPSK
+270 KGKGEASSSK

-322 QTNDNKIIDGL
+322 QTNDDKIIDGL

-408 GAGAG
+408 GAGTG

-460 VKTGETVAKKK
+460 IKTGETVAKKK

-516 DAQKAAFGLSDDD
+516 EAQKAAFGLSDDD

-586 NGAVDVTKSVFGSLK
+586 NGAVDITKSVFGSLK

-637 GGRNGEDGV
+637 GGRDGEDGV
-646 GEHGYTSPT
+646 GEHGYTSPA
-655 EFSSPA
+655 EFNAPTS
-661 NNTIA
+661 NTIA

-692 NQEGATLESPNA
+692 NQEGATLEAPNA

-743 QTVSSIISKWAPPN
+743 QTVSSIISKWAPPK

-779 IDVSKPE
+779 IDVSNPE

-883 IEVAQHAQAV
+883 IEVAQHAQTV

-901 QPQPI
+901 QSQPI
-906 NSENADVNT
+906 NPENVDVNT

-926 AINESGISGASNLFG
+926 AINDSGVGNLFG
-941 GAATSLAGT
+941 GAATSIAGT
-950 SLDLV
+950 SLGLI
-955 KDFALAT
+955 KDFASAT

-982 EKISGL
+982 EKISSL
-988 TGKSFGFKKASQV
+988 TGKSFGFQKASQV
-1001 ADIATA
+1001 TDIRDAL
-1007 IQQKRT
+1007 QKRPKAERDMPS
-1013 VNHDTEI
+1013 V
-1020 IDLLPGDQVS
+1020 DLLSGV
-1030 PSTPKTPLQEQA
+1030 
-1042 LAISQA
+1042 
-1048 MEGFSS
+1048 SS
-1054 AAPVPKTPQQ
+1054 ASESEKISVNSRGIPV
-1064 EQALAISQ
+1064 
-1072 AMAGFSSAA
+1072 
-1081 PAPKTPQQEQA
+1081 
-1092 LAISQA
+1092 
-1098 MADFSSAAPAPKTPQ
+1098 
-1113 QEQALAISQAME
+1113 
-1125 GFSSAAPAPKTPQQA
+1125 
-1140 QALAISQAM
+1140 
-1149 EGFSSAA
+1149 
-1156 PAPKTPQQEQA
+1156 
-1167 LAISQA
+1167 
-1173 MAGFSSAAPA
+1173 
-1183 PKTPQQEQA
+1183 
-1192 LAINQAMAGAAPVV
+1192 
-1206 TSGKRTITA
+1206 
-1215 PSDVQIYDNGYK
+1215 YDNGYK
-1227 VVTGEDKSFFGSLFD
+1227 VIDGEDKGVLGSLFD
-1242 STVSGLKQTGTA
+1242 SSLTGLKRISSA
-1254 VIPAVGD
+1254 VLPAIGD
-1261 NLSRLVGGIDSTGIL
+1261 NVSRLIGGVDGTGIV
-1276 NDLVM
+1276 NDLVY
-1281 QSTGQNSAIARAIS
+1281 QATGQNSTIARAIS
-1295 PLTRN
+1295 PLTRSA
-1300 VGDWLNG
+1300 GSWLNN
-1307 GIQQTANSIRGIATG
+1307 GIQQTADSIRGISNE

-1397 DNVVKT
+1397 DKVVKT

-1414 TINDQSLDALLED
+1414 TINDPSLDALLED

>member
-1 MASTPYVKSTG
+1 MDISPLA
-12 RKIQSSSR
+12 
-20 ETLIAAGKREVI
+20 TLNNYRNGEHSICQKPWKKNTKLKPGNVDRAGKREVI

-43 DAIQGASTNELN
+43 DAIQEASTNELK
-55 ALAEIKDAILSGRGS
+55 ALAEVKDAILSGAS
-70 ITQLGENQGKVSQ
+70 TITQQDERQGRVSN
-83 RLSRRLIASEP
+83 RLSRRRKEYEQST
-94 YVSDDAKNT
+94 SDSVRDVQT
-103 QANPYIKR
+103 NPYKKR
-111 LPMKKGRTQVNNGE
+111 LPAKK
-125 ERLIVA
+125 ERAPINQTVDRSIVA
-131 TNTSERVHF
+131 TNTPESVRSVQ
-140 ASSRQSAQKLKGSV
+140 SRQTIRKSDGFI

-163 EPQSPQSQKGP
+163 EPQSPQSLKGP
-174 LRDSNGRFVSQKNN
+174 LRDSNGRFVSQKSN
-188 EDIARKKEWQKAH
+188 EDVARKKELQNAR

-206 LQEGFLRKLG
+206 LQAGFLRKLG
-216 SIIGV
+216 SIMGV
-221 DGNQSSSEE
+221 DGNRSSSEE
-230 SLTDAAGVGAGGPLW
+230 SLTNAAGIGAGGPFW

-250 MYDITKEITG
+250 MYNITKEITG

-270 KGKGEASPSK
+270 KGKKETSTSK
-280 ATSPAI
+280 AISPVI
-286 TYPAVVNTQKATSAT
+286 TYPAAVNSQKATSAK

-333 ENVSDEVVKLR
+333 ENVSDEIVKLR

-356 DLWRNRASRRNKINI
+356 DLWKNRASRRNKINI
-371 GDQAG
+371 GDQTG
-376 KNKRNKPKRKGRNLG
+376 KNKRNKSKRKGRNLG
-391 KKALSVGEKAAA
+391 KKALSAGEKVAAGSAAA
-403 GTAAA
+403 GT
-408 GAGAG
+408 GVG
-413 AAKTVKTKVSKAKDI
+413 AAKVVKNKISKPKDVSTI
-428 STTSDASKGI
+428 SDTSKGI

-444 TAKAVKPAG
+444 TAKAVKSAG
-453 VVAEEAT
+453 VVAEDAT
-460 VKTGETVAKKK
+460 IKTGEAIAKKK

-492 ARAIPIIGS
+492 ARAVPIIGS

-516 DAQKAAFGLSDDD
+516 EAQKAAFGLSDDD

-586 NGAVDVTKSVFGSLK
+586 NGAVDITKSVFGSLK

-655 EFSSPA
+655 EFSAPV

-692 NQEGATLESPNA
+692 NQEGATLEAPNA

-743 QTVSSIISKWAPPN
+743 QTVSSIISKWAPPK

-779 IDVSKPE
+779 IDVSNPE

-883 IEVAQHAQAV
+883 IEVAQHAQTV

-901 QPQPI
+901 QSQPI
-906 NSENADVNT
+906 NPENVDVNT

-926 AINESGISGASNLFG
+926 AINDSGVGNLFG

-950 SLDLV
+950 SLGLI
-955 KDFALAT
+955 KDFASAT

-982 EKISGL
+982 EKISSL
-988 TGKSFGFKKASQV
+988 TGKSFGFQKASQV
-1001 ADIATA
+1001 TDIRDAL
-1007 IQQKRT
+1007 QKRPKAERDMPS
-1013 VNHDTEI
+1013 V
-1020 IDLLPGDQVS
+1020 DLLSGV
-1030 PSTPKTPLQEQA
+1030 
-1042 LAISQA
+1042 
-1048 MEGFSS
+1048 SS
-1054 AAPVPKTPQQ
+1054 AGESEKISVNSRGIPV
-1064 EQALAISQ
+1064 
-1072 AMAGFSSAA
+1072 
-1081 PAPKTPQQEQA
+1081 
-1092 LAISQA
+1092 
-1098 MADFSSAAPAPKTPQ
+1098 
-1113 QEQALAISQAME
+1113 
-1125 GFSSAAPAPKTPQQA
+1125 
-1140 QALAISQAM
+1140 
-1149 EGFSSAA
+1149 
-1156 PAPKTPQQEQA
+1156 
-1167 LAISQA
+1167 
-1173 MAGFSSAAPA
+1173 
-1183 PKTPQQEQA
+1183 
-1192 LAINQAMAGAAPVV
+1192 
-1206 TSGKRTITA
+1206 
-1215 PSDVQIYDNGYK
+1215 YDNGYK
-1227 VVTGEDKSFFGSLFD
+1227 VIDGEDKGVLGSLFD
-1242 STVSGLKQTGTA
+1242 SSLTGLKRISSA
-1254 VIPAVGD
+1254 VLPAIGD
-1261 NLSRLVGGIDSTGIL
+1261 NVSQLIGGVDGTGIV
-1276 NDLVM
+1276 NDLVY
-1281 QSTGQNSAIARAIS
+1281 QATGQNSTIARAIS
-1295 PLTRN
+1295 PLTRSA
-1300 VGDWLNG
+1300 GSWLNN
-1307 GIQQTANSIRGIATG
+1307 GIQQTADSIRGISNE

-1334 QEPFLAMPPQL
+1334 QEPFLALPPQL

-1397 DNVVKT
+1397 DKVVKT

-1414 TINDQSLDALLED
+1414 TINDPSLDALLED

>member
-1 MASTPYVKSTG
+1 MDISPLA
-12 RKIQSSSR
+12 
-20 ETLIAAGKREVI
+20 TLNNYRNGEHSICQKPWKKNTKLKLGNVDRAGKREVI

-43 DAIQGASTNELN
+43 DAIQEASTNELK
-55 ALAEIKDAILSGRGS
+55 ALAEVKDAILSGAS
-70 ITQLGENQGKVSQ
+70 TITQQDERQGRVSN
-83 RLSRRLIASEP
+83 RLSRRRKDYEQST
-94 YVSDDAKNT
+94 SDSVRDVQT
-103 QANPYIKR
+103 NPYKKR
-111 LPMKKGRTQVNNGE
+111 LPAKK
-125 ERLIVA
+125 ERAPINQTVDRSIVA
-131 TNTSERVHF
+131 TNTPESVRSVQ
-140 ASSRQSAQKLKGSV
+140 SRQTIRKPDGFI

-163 EPQSPQSQKGP
+163 EPQSPQSLKGP
-174 LRDSNGRFVSQKNN
+174 LRDSNGRFVSQKSN
-188 EDIARKKEWQKAH
+188 EDVARKKELQNAR

-206 LQEGFLRKLG
+206 LQAGFLRKLS
-216 SIIGV
+216 SIMGV

-230 SLTDAAGVGAGGPLW
+230 SLTNAAGVGAGGPLW

-260 KAESLKEWVE
+260 KAESLKELVE
-270 KGKGEASPSK
+270 KGKKETSTSK
-280 ATSPAI
+280 AISPVI
-286 TYPAVVNTQKATSAT
+286 TYPAAVNSQKATSAK

-333 ENVSDEVVKLR
+333 ENVSDEIVKLR

-356 DLWRNRASRRNKINI
+356 DLWKNRASRRNKINI
-371 GDQAG
+371 GDQTG
-376 KNKRNKPKRKGRNLG
+376 KNKRNKSKRKGRNLG
-391 KKALSVGEKAAA
+391 KKALPAGEKVAAGSAAA
-403 GTAAA
+403 GT
-408 GAGAG
+408 GVG
-413 AAKTVKTKVSKAKDI
+413 AAKVVKNKISKPKDVSTI
-428 STTSDASKGI
+428 SDTSKGI

-444 TAKAVKPAG
+444 TAKAVKSAG
-453 VVAEEAT
+453 VVAEDAT
-460 VKTGETVAKKK
+460 IKTGEVIAKKK

-492 ARAIPIIGS
+492 ARAVPIIGS

-516 DAQKAAFGLSDDD
+516 EAQKAAFGLSDDD

-586 NGAVDVTKSVFGSLK
+586 NGAVDITKSVFGSLK

-655 EFSSPA
+655 EFSAPA

-779 IDVSKPE
+779 IDVSNPE

-901 QPQPI
+901 QSQPI
-906 NSENADVNT
+906 NPENVDVNT

-926 AINESGISGASNLFG
+926 AINDSGVGNLFG

-950 SLDLV
+950 SLGLI
-955 KDFALAT
+955 KDFASAT

-982 EKISGL
+982 EKISSL
-988 TGKSFGFKKASQV
+988 TGKSFGFQKASQV
-1001 ADIATA
+1001 TDIRDAL
-1007 IQQKRT
+1007 QKRPKAERDMPS
-1013 VNHDTEI
+1013 V
-1020 IDLLPGDQVS
+1020 DLLSGV
-1030 PSTPKTPLQEQA
+1030 
-1042 LAISQA
+1042 
-1048 MEGFSS
+1048 SS
-1054 AAPVPKTPQQ
+1054 ASESEKISVNSRGIPV
-1064 EQALAISQ
+1064 
-1072 AMAGFSSAA
+1072 
-1081 PAPKTPQQEQA
+1081 
-1092 LAISQA
+1092 
-1098 MADFSSAAPAPKTPQ
+1098 
-1113 QEQALAISQAME
+1113 
-1125 GFSSAAPAPKTPQQA
+1125 
-1140 QALAISQAM
+1140 
-1149 EGFSSAA
+1149 
-1156 PAPKTPQQEQA
+1156 
-1167 LAISQA
+1167 
-1173 MAGFSSAAPA
+1173 
-1183 PKTPQQEQA
+1183 
-1192 LAINQAMAGAAPVV
+1192 
-1206 TSGKRTITA
+1206 
-1215 PSDVQIYDNGYK
+1215 YDNGYK
-1227 VVTGEDKSFFGSLFD
+1227 VIDGEDKGVLGSLFD
-1242 STVSGLKQTGTA
+1242 SSLTGLKRISSA
-1254 VIPAVGD
+1254 VLPAIGD
-1261 NLSRLVGGIDSTGIL
+1261 NVSQLIGGVDGTGIV
-1276 NDLVM
+1276 NDLVY
-1281 QSTGQNSAIARAIS
+1281 QATGQNSTIARAIS
-1295 PLTRN
+1295 PLTKSA
-1300 VGDWLNG
+1300 GSWLNN
-1307 GIQQTANSIRGIATG
+1307 GIQQTADSIRGISNE

-1334 QEPFLAMPPQL
+1334 QEPFLALPPQL

-1397 DNVVKT
+1397 DKVVKT

-1414 TINDQSLDALLED
+1414 TINDPSLDALLED